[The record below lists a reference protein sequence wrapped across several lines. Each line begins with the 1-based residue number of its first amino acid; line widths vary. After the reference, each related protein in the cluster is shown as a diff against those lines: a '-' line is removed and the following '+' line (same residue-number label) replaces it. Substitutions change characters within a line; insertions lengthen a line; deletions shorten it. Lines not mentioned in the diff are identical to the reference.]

1 MRTISYKVSYEKMI
15 SRLPAMFAYLDIDE
29 QGTCEIVKAT
39 NGKQGDYGRII
50 ANVYYDK
57 NIVDKDK
64 NKEKPFEYECK
75 DGTKLKITNGEKTYR
90 TLIETYYKAIKD
102 KEWERNEDGTYD
114 NPFLAFME
122 KGIGLKYVGLS
133 EENSNNTEC
142 GVTTIKKYPL
152 APDYIYLGE
161 AKTLY
166 NKMIK
171 MKKQLIFWEEHTK
184 LCAEDKKYYQ
194 RLKEEFKMRNGDNL
208 INKLAELIE
217 EAEVVATE
225 YLEYTLKPDP
235 SDHNK
240 LIETNLTLDF
250 NVNLVNTIKDL
261 GLVTPYIED
270 WVAGKRYYEEDVVYH
285 IDGNGYGMTWYCK
298 PSEDKKD
305 EFGRPYTEGFYEENT
320 ELIFFDDGSTITIGG
335 EKIETPKNWIPQTLN
350 WVKRNECFICK
361 KCGEVYEDN
370 GTCKCGNEK
379 LTKFY
384 KYYEYVDEQEGTK
397 VIEGT
402 CNSHLTSLRRFTTY
416 LNRNDEVETP
426 DNYTDWLWYY
436 RKGMVMNR
444 EEKYDEMGNLAVMY
458 GKESGYADGIEAI
471 INKGDS
477 IGDNIIM
484 EGDYAVNLAAW
495 GDVITDITAKNNE
508 EYGYGTI
515 TFTYWLG
522 VHLKAKKDDRSEGD
536 KKTYVVKTPFV
547 GIFDE
552 NYKIQ
557 FSRGDIITQEEYDK
571 IKDAS
576 EYCEAVKWY
585 SQDDDGNYKYYFK
598 DFEAD
603 TTSPYGANHGVKYT
617 ETYIYYK
624 GNTSYEV
631 ITRFINGPKY
641 EIGDTVKGRDVVSRY
656 KTTEYLK
663 DYDGDYEEIEEEG
676 EKKYI
681 PKEYE
686 VIKPFIN
693 GEYYEEGDII
703 PYNRYQN
710 LYVLEYDKDETI
722 TTEMFG
728 QLSKENKPLC
738 NGTTVSEDFTDD
750 NKKKCKPVEETIWS
764 LVAKDKFKEYIEGK
778 FDREYKP
785 DDMTEEDTDAPYYY
799 RLYEKMEF
807 YTGDNIY
814 SYNIRIGN
822 RINKVPFL
830 RTNFTTTVDITH
842 VDIEERP
849 LIRYDYYNGVN
860 FQPSVNEDVYI
871 ERGVTQAFEKHIK
884 FSEIKT
890 FEDLENYANGG
901 FFVISKENIDLG

>member
-39 NGKQGDYGRII
+39 NGKQGDYGMII
-50 ANVYYDK
+50 ANINYDK
-57 NIVDKDK
+57 GDFI
-64 NKEKPFEYECK
+64 YECK
-75 DGTKLKITNGEKTYR
+75 DGTQLKITNGEKTYR
-90 TLIETYYKAIKD
+90 TLIETYYKAIRDKD
-102 KEWERNEDGTYD
+102 WERNEDGTYVE
-114 NPFLAFME
+114 PFLAFME

-133 EENSNNTEC
+133 EEDSGNEEC
-142 GVTTIKKYPL
+142 GVPILDKFPL

-166 NKMIK
+166 NKMVQ

-184 LCAEDKKYYQ
+184 ACTEDKKFYQ
-194 RLKEEFKMRNGDNL
+194 RIKEEFEMRNGDKL
-208 INKLAELIE
+208 INKLGELIE
-217 EAEVVATE
+217 EAEDVATE
-225 YLEYTLKPDP
+225 YLGYA
-235 SDHNK
+235 SN
-240 LIETNLTLDF
+240 TNLTLDF

-261 GLVTPYIED
+261 GLVTPYIEE

-298 PSEDKKD
+298 PSEDAKKD
-305 EFGRPYTEGFYEENT
+305 GFGRPYTEGFYEENT
-320 ELIFFDDGSTITIGG
+320 ELIFFDDGSTITIG
-335 EKIETPKNWIPQTLN
+335 EENIETPKNWIPQTLN
-350 WVKRNECFICK
+350 WVDR
-361 KCGEVYEDN
+361 Y
-370 GTCKCGNEK
+370 
-379 LTKFY
+379 
-384 KYYEYVDEQEGTK
+384 EQEGTK

-458 GKESGYADGIEAI
+458 GKEEGYADGVEAI
-471 INKGDS
+471 VGGDKPTNIEFDTDNKT
-477 IGDNIIM
+477 
-484 EGDYAVNLAAW
+484 VLNLAAW
-495 GDVITDITAKNNE
+495 GDVITDIEAINDRE
-508 EYGYGTI
+508 DGGTI

-522 VHLKAKKDDRSEGD
+522 VHLKAKIDDRSESD
-536 KKTYVVKTPFV
+536 KKTYVANSPCV
-547 GIFDE
+547 GKFAN

-557 FSRGDIITQEEYDK
+557 FSRGDIITQEEYDR
-571 IKDAS
+571 IENAS
-576 EYCEAVKWY
+576 KYCDEMKWY

-631 ITRFINGPKY
+631 ITRFIDGPKY
-641 EIGDTVKGRDVVSRY
+641 RIGDTVYGYIVVSRY
-656 KTTEYLK
+656 KTAEYLK
-663 DYDGDYEEIEEEG
+663 DYHGDYEDIEENG
-676 EKKYI
+676 VIKSVPI
-681 PKEYE
+681 EYE

-703 PYNRYQN
+703 PYSIYQS

-722 TTEMFG
+722 TSEMFD

-738 NGTTVSEDFTDD
+738 DGTTVSEKFTDD

-764 LVAKDKFKEYIEGK
+764 LVEKGKFDEYVKGY

-830 RTNFTTTVDITH
+830 RTNFSTTVDITH

-849 LIRYDYYNGVN
+849 LIRYDYYNGVS
-860 FQPSVNEDVYI
+860 FQPSVNEDVYV

-901 FFVISKENIDLG
+901 FFVISKEDIDLG

>member
-29 QGTCEIVKAT
+29 QGTCKIVKAT

-50 ANVYYDK
+50 ANVFYDK
-57 NIVDKDK
+57 GN
-64 NKEKPFEYECK
+64 FSHECK
-75 DGTKLKITNGEKTYR
+75 DGTKLNISKGEKTYR

-102 KEWERNEDGTYD
+102 KEWEREDGIYKD
-114 NPFLAFME
+114 PFLAFME

-133 EENSNNTEC
+133 EEDSSNIEC
-142 GVTTIKKYPL
+142 GVPTLKKFPL

-194 RLKEEFKMRNGDNL
+194 RLKEEFEMRNGDKL
-208 INKLAELIE
+208 INKLAELIK
-217 EAEVVATE
+217 EAEEVATE
-225 YLEYTLKPDP
+225 YLGYA
-235 SDHNK
+235 SN
-240 LIETNLTLDF
+240 TNLTLDF

-261 GLVTPYIED
+261 GLVTPYIEE

-298 PSEDKKD
+298 PSEDAKKD

-335 EKIETPKNWIPQTLN
+335 EDIVTPKNWIPQTLN
-350 WVKRNECFICK
+350 WVNR
-361 KCGEVYEDN
+361 
-370 GTCKCGNEK
+370 
-379 LTKFY
+379 
-384 KYYEYVDEQEGTK
+384 DEQEGTEV

-471 INKGDS
+471 INEGDS

-484 EGDYAVNLAAW
+484 EGDYAVNLATW
-495 GDVITDITAKNNE
+495 GDVITNITAVNGENGE
-508 EYGYGTI
+508 GII
-515 TFTYWLG
+515 TFEYWIG
-522 VHLKAKKDDRSEGD
+522 AHLKAKKDDRSEGD
-536 KKTYVVKTPFV
+536 KKTYVVNSPCV
-547 GIFDE
+547 GIFDN

-557 FSRGDIITQEEYDK
+557 FSRGDIITQEEFDRIINAK
-571 IKDAS
+571 
-576 EYCEAVKWY
+576 EYCDEAKWY

-603 TTSPYGANHGVKYT
+603 TTSPYGVNHGVKYT

-631 ITRFINGPKY
+631 ITRFIDGPKY
-641 EIGDTVKGRDVVSRY
+641 EIGNTVKGYDVVSRY

-663 DYDGDYEEIEEEG
+663 DYDGDFEEIEEEG

-764 LVAKDKFKEYIEGK
+764 LVAKDKFDAYIEGK

-830 RTNFTTTVDITH
+830 RTNFTTTVDIKH

>member
-15 SRLPAMFAYLDIDE
+15 SRLPAMFAYLEIDE

-50 ANVYYDK
+50 ANVFL
-57 NIVDKDK
+57 KDEWVVK
-64 NKEKPFEYECK
+64 DDYVFIHDCK
-75 DGTKLKITNGEKTYR
+75 DGTKLRIRKGEKTYR
-90 TLIETYYKAIKD
+90 TLIETYYKAIRD
-102 KEWERNEDGTYD
+102 KEWEREDGIYKE
-114 NPFLAFME
+114 PFLAFME
-122 KGIGLKYVGLS
+122 RGIGLKYVGLS
-133 EENSNNTEC
+133 KEDSNNTEC
-142 GVTTIKKYPL
+142 GTPTIKKFPL

-194 RLKEEFKMRNGDNL
+194 RLKEEFEMRNGENL
-208 INKLAELIE
+208 IIKLAELIE

-225 YLEYTLKPDP
+225 YLGYTLKPDP
-235 SDHNK
+235 SDNNK

-261 GLVTPYIED
+261 GLVTPYIEE

-285 IDGNGYGMTWYCK
+285 IDRNGYGMTWYCK
-298 PSEDKKD
+298 PSKDAKKD
-305 EFGRPYTEGFYEENT
+305 EFERPYTEGFYEENT

-335 EKIETPKNWIPQTLN
+335 ENIKTPKNWIPQTLN
-350 WVKRNECFICK
+350 WVDRN
-361 KCGEVYEDN
+361 
-370 GTCKCGNEK
+370 
-379 LTKFY
+379 
-384 KYYEYVDEQEGTK
+384 EQEGTK
-397 VIEGT
+397 VVIEGT

-458 GKESGYADGIEAI
+458 DNGVEAI
-471 INKGDS
+471 VG
-477 IGDNIIM
+477 GDNPTNIKTDPNDDKTVI
-484 EGDYAVNLAAW
+484 NLAAW
-495 GDVITDITAKNNE
+495 GDVITDITADNHE

-536 KKTYVVKTPFV
+536 KKTYVVNSPCV
-547 GIFDE
+547 GIFDN

-557 FSRGDIITQEEYDK
+557 FSRGDIITQEEFDRIINAK
-571 IKDAS
+571 
-576 EYCEAVKWY
+576 EYCDEVKWY

-603 TTSPYGANHGVKYT
+603 TTSPYGVNHGVKYT

-631 ITRFINGPKY
+631 ITRFIDGPKY
-641 EIGDTVKGRDVVSRY
+641 RIGDTVYGYIVVSRY

-722 TTEMFG
+722 TTEMFD

-764 LVAKDKFKEYIEGK
+764 LVAKDKFKDYIEGK

>member
-29 QGTCEIVKAT
+29 QGTCKIVKAT

-50 ANVYYDK
+50 ANVYF
-57 NIVDKDK
+57 KDDFK
-64 NKEKPFEYECK
+64 DGEWVFEHDCK
-75 DGTKLKITNGEKTYR
+75 DGTKLRIRKGEKTYR

-102 KEWERNEDGTYD
+102 KEWARKENGEYED
-114 NPFLAFME
+114 PFLAFME
-122 KGIGLKYVGLS
+122 RGIGLKYVGLS
-133 EENSNNTEC
+133 EEVSENGEC
-142 GVTTIKKYPL
+142 GVTTIKKFPL

-194 RLKEEFKMRNGDNL
+194 RLKEEFEMRNGENL
-208 INKLAELIE
+208 IIKLAELIK
-217 EAEVVATE
+217 EAEEVATE

-235 SDHNK
+235 SGHNK

-261 GLVTPYIED
+261 GLVTPYIEE
-270 WVAGKRYYEEDVVYH
+270 WVAGKRYYKEDVVYH

-298 PSEDKKD
+298 PSGDAKKD

-335 EKIETPKNWIPQTLN
+335 ENIKTPKNWIPQTLN
-350 WVKRNECFICK
+350 WVDR
-361 KCGEVYEDN
+361 
-370 GTCKCGNEK
+370 
-379 LTKFY
+379 
-384 KYYEYVDEQEGTK
+384 DEQEGTEV

-458 GKESGYADGIEAI
+458 DNGVEAI
-471 INKGDS
+471 VG
-477 IGDNIIM
+477 GDNPTNIKTDPNDKKI
-484 EGDYAVNLAAW
+484 VINLAAW
-495 GDVITDITAKNNE
+495 GDVITDITADNDE
-508 EYGYGTI
+508 ESGYGTI

-522 VHLKAKKDDRSEGD
+522 VHLKAEIDDRSEGD
-536 KKTYVVKTPFV
+536 KKTYVVKSPCV
-547 GIFDE
+547 GIFDN

-598 DFEAD
+598 NFEAD

-624 GNTSYEV
+624 GNPSYEV
-631 ITRFINGPKY
+631 ITRFIDGPKY
-641 EIGDTVKGRDVVSRY
+641 EIGDTVKGKDVVSRY

-663 DYDGDYEEIEEEG
+663 DYDGDYEDINENGVI
-676 EKKYI
+676 KSV

-703 PYNRYQN
+703 PYNRYRN

-722 TTEMFG
+722 TTEMFD

-764 LVAKDKFKEYIEGK
+764 LKNSGKFDKYIEGK

-799 RLYEKMEF
+799 RLYDKMEF

-849 LIRYDYYNGVN
+849 LIRYDYYNGVS

>member
-29 QGTCEIVKAT
+29 QGTCKIVKAT

-50 ANVYYDK
+50 ANVYYNK
-57 NIVDKDK
+57 NIVDKD
-64 NKEKPFEYECK
+64 KEKPFEYECK

-102 KEWERNEDGTYD
+102 KEWERKADGTYKV
-114 NPFLAFME
+114 PFLAFME
-122 KGIGLKYVGLS
+122 RGIGLKYVGLS
-133 EENSNNTEC
+133 EEDSNNTEC
-142 GVTTIKKYPL
+142 GVTTIKKFPL

-194 RLKEEFKMRNGDNL
+194 RLKEEFEMRNGDNL

-235 SDHNK
+235 SDNKK

-261 GLVTPYIED
+261 GLVTPYIEE

-298 PSEDKKD
+298 PSEGAKKD

-320 ELIFFDDGSTITIGG
+320 ELIFFDDGSRITIGG
-335 EKIETPKNWIPQTLN
+335 ENIYTPKNWIPQTLN
-350 WVKRNECFICK
+350 WVNR
-361 KCGEVYEDN
+361 
-370 GTCKCGNEK
+370 
-379 LTKFY
+379 
-384 KYYEYVDEQEGTK
+384 DEQEGTEV

-484 EGDYAVNLAAW
+484 EGDYAVNLATW
-495 GDVITDITAKNNE
+495 GDVITNITAVNGENGE
-508 EYGYGTI
+508 GII
-515 TFTYWLG
+515 TFEYWIG
-522 VHLKAKKDDRSEGD
+522 AHLKAKKDDRSEGD
-536 KKTYVVKTPFV
+536 KKTYVVNSPCV
-547 GIFDE
+547 GIFDN

-557 FSRGDIITQEEYDK
+557 FSRGDIITQEEFDRIINAK
-571 IKDAS
+571 
-576 EYCEAVKWY
+576 EYCDKAKWY

-603 TTSPYGANHGVKYT
+603 TTSPYGVNHGVKYT

-631 ITRFINGPKY
+631 ITRFIDGPKY
-641 EIGDTVKGRDVVSRY
+641 EIGNTVKGYDVVSRY

-663 DYDGDYEEIEEEG
+663 DYDGDFEEIEEEG

-764 LVAKDKFKEYIEGK
+764 LVAKDKFDAYIEGK

-830 RTNFTTTVDITH
+830 RTNFTTTVDIKH

>member
-50 ANVYYDK
+50 ANVFL
-57 NIVDKDK
+57 KDEWVVK
-64 NKEKPFEYECK
+64 DDYVFIHDCK
-75 DGTKLKITNGEKTYR
+75 DGTKLRIRKGEKTYR

-102 KEWERNEDGTYD
+102 KEWARKENGEYED
-114 NPFLAFME
+114 PFLAFME
-122 KGIGLKYVGLS
+122 RGIGLKYVGLS
-133 EENSNNTEC
+133 EEVSENGEC
-142 GVTTIKKYPL
+142 GVTTIKKFPL

-166 NKMIK
+166 NKMVQ
-171 MKKQLIFWEEHTK
+171 MKKQLIFWEKHTK

-194 RLKEEFKMRNGDNL
+194 RLKEEFEMRNG
-208 INKLAELIE
+208 NKLIDELPKLIE

-235 SDHNK
+235 SDNNK

-261 GLVTPYIED
+261 GLVTPYIEE

-298 PSEDKKD
+298 PSEDAKKD

-335 EKIETPKNWIPQTLN
+335 ENIETPKNWIPQTLN
-350 WVKRNECFICK
+350 WVDR
-361 KCGEVYEDN
+361 Y
-370 GTCKCGNEK
+370 
-379 LTKFY
+379 
-384 KYYEYVDEQEGTK
+384 EQEGTK

-458 GKESGYADGIEAI
+458 DNGVEAI
-471 INKGDS
+471 VG
-477 IGDNIIM
+477 GDNPTNIKF
-484 EGDYAVNLAAW
+484 DKDKKTVLNLAAW
-495 GDVITDITAKNNE
+495 GDVITNIEANNGE
-508 EYGYGTI
+508 DGYGTI

-522 VHLKAKKDDRSEGD
+522 VHLKAEIDDRSEGD
-536 KKTYVVKTPFV
+536 KKTYVVKSPCV
-547 GIFDE
+547 GIFDN

-598 DFEAD
+598 NFEAD
-603 TTSPYGANHGVKYT
+603 TTSPYGVNHGVKYT

-631 ITRFINGPKY
+631 ITRFIDGPKY
-641 EIGDTVKGRDVVSRY
+641 RIGDIVYGYIVVSRY

-703 PYNRYQN
+703 PYNRYRN

-722 TTEMFG
+722 TTEMFA

-764 LVAKDKFKEYIEGK
+764 LVEKDKFKEYVEGK

-807 YTGDNIY
+807 YTGNNIY

-849 LIRYDYYNGVN
+849 LIRYDYYNGVS

>member
-29 QGTCEIVKAT
+29 QGTCKIVKAT

-50 ANVYYDK
+50 ANVYYAK
-57 NIVDKDK
+57 NKVDKD
-64 NKEKPFEYECK
+64 NKEKPFEYDCK

-90 TLIETYYKAIKD
+90 SLIETYYKAIKD
-102 KEWERNEDGTYD
+102 KEWEREDGIYKE
-114 NPFLAFME
+114 PFLAFME
-122 KGIGLKYVGLS
+122 RGIGLKYVGLS
-133 EENSNNTEC
+133 EEVSENGEC
-142 GVTTIKKYPL
+142 GVPTLKKFPL

-194 RLKEEFKMRNGDNL
+194 RLKEEFEMRNGKNL
-208 INKLAELIE
+208 IIKLAELIK

-225 YLEYTLKPDP
+225 YLGYTSYINDLGERK
-235 SDHNK
+235 N
-240 LIETNLTLDF
+240 TNLTLDF

-261 GLVTPYIED
+261 GLVTPYIEE

-298 PSEDKKD
+298 PIADAKDAKKD

-335 EKIETPKNWIPQTLN
+335 EDIKTPKNWIPQTLN
-350 WVKRNECFICK
+350 WVDRNECFICK

-370 GTCKCGNEK
+370 GTCKCGNEE
-379 LTKFY
+379 LIKFY
-384 KYYEYVDEQEGTK
+384 KYYKYVDEQEGTK

-436 RKGMVMNR
+436 RKGLVMNR

-458 GKESGYADGIEAI
+458 DNGVEAI
-471 INKGDS
+471 VV
-477 IGDNIIM
+477 GDNHTNIKTDPNDDKTVI
-484 EGDYAVNLAAW
+484 NLAAW
-495 GDVITDITAKNNE
+495 GDVITDITAENNE

-522 VHLKAKKDDRSEGD
+522 VHLKAKKDDRSEGM
-536 KKTYVVKTPFV
+536 
-547 GIFDE
+547 
-552 NYKIQ
+552 
-557 FSRGDIITQEEYDK
+557 
-571 IKDAS
+571 
-576 EYCEAVKWY
+576 KWY

-598 DFEAD
+598 GYEPDVDIYDEDGALIQKASD
-603 TTSPYGANHGVKYT
+603 YGKNQGVKYV
-617 ETYIYYK
+617 EKYIYYM
-624 GNTSYEV
+624 GDIDMEV
-631 ITRFINGPKY
+631 LRDFYAFRKEYKINDELSETEYSTLMDSNKPKCKQMAREVSGSIY
-641 EIGDTVKGRDVVSRY
+641 YLVIEDFDEYDHYVKGQIIKWS
-656 KTTEYLK
+656 TYLTFVGK
-663 DYDGDYEEIEEEG
+663 
-676 EKKYI
+676 
-681 PKEYE
+681 
-686 VIKPFIN
+686 
-693 GEYYEEGDII
+693 
-703 PYNRYQN
+703 R
-710 LYVLEYDKDETI
+710 EYDTYTPDPEA
-722 TTEMFG
+722 
-728 QLSKENKPLC
+728 
-738 NGTTVSEDFTDD
+738 
-750 NKKKCKPVEETIWS
+750 NKKKCKCVEETIWT
-764 LVAKDKFKEYIEGK
+764 LKERGKDKLGRYIFENYITGK
-778 FDREYKP
+778 YDKDYKP
-785 DDMTEEDTDAPYYY
+785 DENEIKEEDTDAPYYY
-799 RLYEKMEF
+799 RLYDKMEF

-830 RTNFTTTVDITH
+830 RTNFTTTVDIKH

-849 LIRYDYYNGVN
+849 LIRYDYYNGVS

>member
-29 QGTCEIVKAT
+29 QGTCKIVKAI

-50 ANVYYDK
+50 ANVFL
-57 NIVDKDK
+57 KDEWVVK
-64 NKEKPFEYECK
+64 DDYVFIHECK
-75 DGTKLKITNGEKTYR
+75 DGTNLKIRKGEKTYR

-102 KEWERNEDGTYD
+102 KEWERNTDGTYKE
-114 NPFLAFME
+114 PFLAFME
-122 KGIGLKYVGLS
+122 RGIGLKYVGLS
-133 EENSNNTEC
+133 EEVSENGEC
-142 GVTTIKKYPL
+142 GVTTIKKFPL

-171 MKKQLIFWEEHTK
+171 MKKQVLFWEEHTK

-194 RLKEEFKMRNGDNL
+194 RLKEEFEMRNGDNL
-208 INKLAELIE
+208 ITKLAELIE

-235 SDHNK
+235 SDNNK

-261 GLVTPYIED
+261 GLVTPYIEE

-298 PSEDKKD
+298 PSEEDKKD

-320 ELIFFDDGSTITIGG
+320 ELIFFDNGSTIRIGG
-335 EKIETPKNWIPQTLN
+335 EGIETPKNWIPQTLN
-350 WVKRNECFICK
+350 WVNR
-361 KCGEVYEDN
+361 
-370 GTCKCGNEK
+370 
-379 LTKFY
+379 
-384 KYYEYVDEQEGTK
+384 DEQEGTEV

-436 RKGMVMNR
+436 RKGLVMNR

-458 GKESGYADGIEAI
+458 DNGVEAI
-471 INKGDS
+471 VG
-477 IGDNIIM
+477 GDNPTNVKL
-484 EGDYAVNLAAW
+484 DNKTVLNLAAW
-495 GDVITDITAKNNE
+495 GDVITDITAENNE

-522 VHLKAKKDDRSEGD
+522 VHLKAEIDDRSEGN
-536 KKTYVVKTPFV
+536 KKTYVVKSPCV
-547 GIFDE
+547 GIFDN

-598 DFEAD
+598 NFEAD

-641 EIGDTVKGRDVVSRY
+641 EIGDTVKGYDVVSRY

-722 TTEMFG
+722 TSEMFD

-764 LVAKDKFKEYIEGK
+764 LVAKDKFDAYIEGK

>member
-29 QGTCEIVKAT
+29 QGTCKIVKAT

-50 ANVYYDK
+50 ANVFYNK
-57 NIVDKDK
+57 NIVYKGE
-64 NKEKPFEYECK
+64 EKPFEHECK
-75 DGTKLKITNGEKTYR
+75 DGTQLKISNGEKTYR
-90 TLIETYYKAIKD
+90 TLIETYYKAIRD
-102 KEWERNEDGTYD
+102 KEWERNEDGTYVE
-114 NPFLAFME
+114 PFLAFME

-133 EENSNNTEC
+133 EEDSGNEEC
-142 GVTTIKKYPL
+142 GVPILDKFPL

-166 NKMIK
+166 NKMVQ

-194 RLKEEFKMRNGDNL
+194 RLKEEFEMRNGDKL
-208 INKLAELIE
+208 INKLGELIE
-217 EAEVVATE
+217 EAEDVATE
-225 YLEYTLKPDP
+225 YLGYTSYINDLGERK
-235 SDHNK
+235 N
-240 LIETNLTLDF
+240 TNLTLDF

-261 GLVTPYIED
+261 GLVTPYIEE

-298 PSEDKKD
+298 PSEEDAKKD

-335 EKIETPKNWIPQTLN
+335 EEIETPTNWIPQSLN
-350 WVKRNECFICK
+350 WVKRNERFICK
-361 KCGEVYEDN
+361 KCGRVYEEKKPDA
-370 GTCKCGNEK
+370 CKCGN
-379 LTKFY
+379 TDSDYFSNY
-384 KYYEYVDEQEGTK
+384 KYVGKQEGTK

-402 CNSHLTSLRRFTTY
+402 CNSHLTSLRRFATY

-471 INKGDS
+471 INEGDS

-484 EGDYAVNLAAW
+484 EGDYAVNLATW
-495 GDVITDITAKNNE
+495 GDVITNITAVNGENGE
-508 EYGYGTI
+508 GII
-515 TFTYWLG
+515 TFEYWIG
-522 VHLKAKKDDRSEGD
+522 AHLKAKKDDRSEGD
-536 KKTYVVKTPFV
+536 KKTYVANSPCV
-547 GIFDE
+547 GIFDN

-557 FSRGDIITQEEYDK
+557 FSRGDIITQEEYNK
-571 IKDAS
+571 IENAS
-576 EYCEAVKWY
+576 ECCSEMKWY

-598 DFEAD
+598 GYEPDVDIYDEDGKTLIQEA
-603 TTSPYGANHGVKYT
+603 SVYGKNQGVKYV
-617 ETYIYYK
+617 EKYIYYM
-624 GNTSYEV
+624 GDIDMEV
-631 ITRFINGPKY
+631 LRDFYAFRKEYKVNDELSETEYSTLMDSNKPKCKQMAREVSGSIY
-641 EIGDTVKGRDVVSRY
+641 YLVIEDFDEYDHYVKGQIIKWS
-656 KTTEYLK
+656 TYLTFVGK
-663 DYDGDYEEIEEEG
+663 
-676 EKKYI
+676 
-681 PKEYE
+681 
-686 VIKPFIN
+686 
-693 GEYYEEGDII
+693 
-703 PYNRYQN
+703 R
-710 LYVLEYDKDETI
+710 EYDTYTPDPEA
-722 TTEMFG
+722 
-728 QLSKENKPLC
+728 
-738 NGTTVSEDFTDD
+738 
-750 NKKKCKPVEETIWS
+750 NKKKCKCVEETIWT
-764 LVAKDKFKEYIEGK
+764 LKERGKDKLGRDIFENYITGK
-778 FDREYKP
+778 YDKDYKP
-785 DDMTEEDTDAPYYY
+785 DENEIKEEDTDAPYYY

-830 RTNFTTTVDITH
+830 RTNFATTVDITH

-849 LIRYDYYNGVN
+849 LIRYDYYNGVS
-860 FQPSVNEDVYI
+860 FQPSVNEDVYV

-890 FEDLENYANGG
+890 FDDLENYANGG
-901 FFVISKENIDLG
+901 FFVISKEDIDLG

>member
-39 NGKQGDYGRII
+39 NGKQGDYGMII
-50 ANVYYDK
+50 ANVFYDK
-57 NIVDKDK
+57 GD
-64 NKEKPFEYECK
+64 FSHECK
-75 DGTKLKITNGEKTYR
+75 DGTQLNISNGEKTYR
-90 TLIETYYKAIKD
+90 TLIETYYKAIRD
-102 KEWERNEDGTYD
+102 KEWDRNEDGTYVE
-114 NPFLAFME
+114 PFLAFME

-133 EENSNNTEC
+133 EEDSGNEEC
-142 GVTTIKKYPL
+142 GVPILDKFPL

-166 NKMIK
+166 NKMVQ

-184 LCAEDKKYYQ
+184 ACAEDKKYYQ
-194 RLKEEFKMRNGDNL
+194 RLKEEFEMRNGDKL
-208 INKLAELIE
+208 INKLGELIE
-217 EAEVVATE
+217 EAEDVATE
-225 YLEYTLKPDP
+225 YLGYTSYINDLGERK
-235 SDHNK
+235 N
-240 LIETNLTLDF
+240 TNLTLDF

-261 GLVTPYIED
+261 GLVTPYIEE

-298 PSEDKKD
+298 PSEKAKKD

-335 EKIETPKNWIPQTLN
+335 EDIETPKNWIPQTLN
-350 WVKRNECFICK
+350 WVNRNERFICK
-361 KCGEVYEDN
+361 KCGRVYEEKKPDA
-370 GTCKCGNEK
+370 CKCGN
-379 LTKFY
+379 TDSDYFSNH
-384 KYYEYVDEQEGTK
+384 KYVGKQEGTK

-436 RKGMVMNR
+436 RKGLVMNR

-458 GKESGYADGIEAI
+458 GNGVEAI
-471 INKGDS
+471 VG
-477 IGDNIIM
+477 GDNPTNIKTDPNDDKTVI
-484 EGDYAVNLAAW
+484 NLAAW
-495 GDVITDITAKNNE
+495 GDVITDIKAVNDRE
-508 EYGYGTI
+508 DGGTI

-536 KKTYVVKTPFV
+536 KKTYVVKSPFV
-547 GIFDE
+547 GNFDK

-557 FSRGDIITQEEYDK
+557 FSRGDIITQEEYEK
-571 IKDAS
+571 IKNDA
-576 EYCEAVKWY
+576 EKYCEAVKWY

-603 TTSPYGANHGVKYT
+603 TTSPYGVNHGVKYT

-722 TTEMFG
+722 TTEMLG

-764 LVAKDKFKEYIEGK
+764 LRDSGKDKFEAYINGE

-785 DDMTEEDTDAPYYY
+785 DGITEEDADAPYYY
-799 RLYEKMEF
+799 RLYDKMEF

-849 LIRYDYYNGVN
+849 LIRYDYYNGVS

>member
-29 QGTCEIVKAT
+29 QGTCKIVKAT

-50 ANVYYDK
+50 ANVYYNK
-57 NIVDKDK
+57 NIVDKD
-64 NKEKPFEYECK
+64 KEKPFEYECK

-102 KEWERNEDGTYD
+102 KEWERKADGTYKV
-114 NPFLAFME
+114 PFLAFME
-122 KGIGLKYVGLS
+122 RGIGLKYVGLS
-133 EENSNNTEC
+133 EEVSENGEC
-142 GVTTIKKYPL
+142 GVPTLKKFPL

-194 RLKEEFKMRNGDNL
+194 RLKEEFKMRNGD
-208 INKLAELIE
+208 KLIE
-217 EAEVVATE
+217 KLTEMIKEAEVVATE
-225 YLEYTLKPDP
+225 YLGYTLKPDP
-235 SDHNK
+235 SDPNK

-261 GLVTPYIED
+261 GLVTPYIEE

-298 PSEDKKD
+298 PSEDAKKD

-335 EKIETPKNWIPQTLN
+335 EDIVTPKNWIPQTLN
-350 WVKRNECFICK
+350 WVNR
-361 KCGEVYEDN
+361 
-370 GTCKCGNEK
+370 
-379 LTKFY
+379 
-384 KYYEYVDEQEGTK
+384 DEQEGTEV

-436 RKGMVMNR
+436 RKGLVMNR

-458 GKESGYADGIEAI
+458 DNGVEAI
-471 INKGDS
+471 VG
-477 IGDNIIM
+477 GDNPTNIKF
-484 EGDYAVNLAAW
+484 DTDNKTVLNLAAW
-495 GDVITDITAKNNE
+495 GDVITDIKAVNDRE
-508 EYGYGTI
+508 DGGTI

-522 VHLKAKKDDRSEGD
+522 VHLKAEIDDCSEGD
-536 KKTYVVKTPFV
+536 KKTYVVKSPCV
-547 GIFDE
+547 GIFDN

-557 FSRGDIITQEEYDK
+557 FSRGDIIAQEEYDK

-576 EYCEAVKWY
+576 EYCEVVKWY

-598 DFEAD
+598 NFEAD
-603 TTSPYGANHGVKYT
+603 TTSPYGVNHGVKYT

-722 TTEMFG
+722 TTEMFA

-738 NGTTVSEDFTDD
+738 DGTTVSEKFKDD

-764 LVAKDKFKEYIEGK
+764 LVAKDKFKDYIEGK

-785 DDMTEEDTDAPYYY
+785 VDMTEEDTDAPYYY

-849 LIRYDYYNGVN
+849 LIRYDYYNGVS

>member
-39 NGKQGDYGRII
+39 NGKQGDYGMII
-50 ANVYYDK
+50 ANINYDK
-57 NIVDKDK
+57 GDFI
-64 NKEKPFEYECK
+64 YECK
-75 DGTKLKITNGEKTYR
+75 DGTQLKITNGEKTYR
-90 TLIETYYKAIKD
+90 TLIETYYKAIRDKD
-102 KEWERNEDGTYD
+102 WERNEDGTYVE
-114 NPFLAFME
+114 PFLAFME

-133 EENSNNTEC
+133 EEDSGNEEC
-142 GVTTIKKYPL
+142 GVPILDKFPL

-166 NKMIK
+166 NKMVQ

-184 LCAEDKKYYQ
+184 ACTEDKKFYQ
-194 RLKEEFKMRNGDNL
+194 RIKEEFEMRNGDKL
-208 INKLAELIE
+208 INKLGELIE
-217 EAEVVATE
+217 EAEDVATE
-225 YLEYTLKPDP
+225 YLGYA
-235 SDHNK
+235 SN
-240 LIETNLTLDF
+240 TNLTLDF

-261 GLVTPYIED
+261 GLVTPYIEE

-298 PSEDKKD
+298 PSEDAKKD
-305 EFGRPYTEGFYEENT
+305 GFGRPYTEGFYEENT
-320 ELIFFDDGSTITIGG
+320 ELIFFDDGSTITIG
-335 EKIETPKNWIPQTLN
+335 EENIETPKNWIPQTLN
-350 WVKRNECFICK
+350 WVDR
-361 KCGEVYEDN
+361 Y
-370 GTCKCGNEK
+370 
-379 LTKFY
+379 
-384 KYYEYVDEQEGTK
+384 EQEGTK

-458 GKESGYADGIEAI
+458 GKEEGYADGVEAI
-471 INKGDS
+471 VGGDKPTNIEFDTDNKT
-477 IGDNIIM
+477 
-484 EGDYAVNLAAW
+484 VLNLAAW
-495 GDVITDITAKNNE
+495 GDVITDIEAINDRE
-508 EYGYGTI
+508 DGGTI

-522 VHLKAKKDDRSEGD
+522 VHLKAKIDDRSESD
-536 KKTYVVKTPFV
+536 KKTYVANSPCV
-547 GIFDE
+547 GKFAN

-557 FSRGDIITQEEYDK
+557 FSRGDIITQEEYDR
-571 IKDAS
+571 IENAS
-576 EYCEAVKWY
+576 KYCDEMKWY

-631 ITRFINGPKY
+631 ITRFIDGPKY
-641 EIGDTVKGRDVVSRY
+641 RIGDTVYGYIVVSRY
-656 KTTEYLK
+656 KTAEYLK
-663 DYDGDYEEIEEEG
+663 DYHGDYEDIEENG
-676 EKKYI
+676 VIKSVPI
-681 PKEYE
+681 EYE

-703 PYNRYQN
+703 PYSIYQS

-722 TTEMFG
+722 TSEMFD

-738 NGTTVSEDFTDD
+738 DGTTVSEKFTDD

-764 LVAKDKFKEYIEGK
+764 LVEKGKFDEYVKGY

-830 RTNFTTTVDITH
+830 RTNFSTTVDITH

-849 LIRYDYYNGVN
+849 LIRYDYYNGVS
-860 FQPSVNEDVYI
+860 FQPSVNEDVYV

>member
-29 QGTCEIVKAT
+29 QGTCKIVKAT

-50 ANVYYDK
+50 ANVYF
-57 NIVDKDK
+57 KDDFK
-64 NKEKPFEYECK
+64 DGEWVFEHDCK
-75 DGTKLKITNGEKTYR
+75 DGTKLRIRKGEKTYR

-102 KEWERNEDGTYD
+102 KEWARKENGEYED
-114 NPFLAFME
+114 PFLAFME
-122 KGIGLKYVGLS
+122 RGIGLKYVGLS
-133 EENSNNTEC
+133 EEVSENGEC
-142 GVTTIKKYPL
+142 GVTTIKKFPL

-194 RLKEEFKMRNGDNL
+194 RLKEEFEMRNGDNL

-235 SDHNK
+235 SDNNK

-261 GLVTPYIED
+261 GLVTPYIEE
-270 WVAGKRYYEEDVVYH
+270 WVAGKRYYKEDVVYH

-298 PSEDKKD
+298 PNADAKDAKKD

-335 EKIETPKNWIPQTLN
+335 ENIETPKNWIPQTLN
-350 WVKRNECFICK
+350 WVNRN
-361 KCGEVYEDN
+361 
-370 GTCKCGNEK
+370 
-379 LTKFY
+379 
-384 KYYEYVDEQEGTK
+384 EQEGTEV

-471 INKGDS
+471 INEGDS

-484 EGDYAVNLAAW
+484 EGDYAVNLATW
-495 GDVITDITAKNNE
+495 GDVITNITAVNGENGE
-508 EYGYGTI
+508 GII
-515 TFTYWLG
+515 TFEYWIG
-522 VHLKAKKDDRSEGD
+522 AHLKAKKDDRSEGD
-536 KKTYVVKTPFV
+536 KKTYVVNSPCV
-547 GIFDE
+547 GIFDN

-557 FSRGDIITQEEYDK
+557 FSRGDIITQEEFDRIINAK
-571 IKDAS
+571 
-576 EYCEAVKWY
+576 EYCDEVKWY

-603 TTSPYGANHGVKYT
+603 TTSPYGVNHGVKYT

-631 ITRFINGPKY
+631 ITRFIDGPKY
-641 EIGDTVKGRDVVSRY
+641 RIGDTVYGYIVVSRY

-676 EKKYI
+676 EIKYI
-681 PKEYE
+681 PIEYE

-722 TTEMFG
+722 TTEMFD

-764 LVAKDKFKEYIEGK
+764 LVAKDKFKDYIEGK

-785 DDMTEEDTDAPYYY
+785 VDMTEEDTDAPYYY

>member
-15 SRLPAMFAYLDIDE
+15 SRLPAMFAYLETDE

-39 NGKQGDYGRII
+39 KGKQGDYGMII
-50 ANVYYDK
+50 ANINYDK
-57 NIVDKDK
+57 GDFI
-64 NKEKPFEYECK
+64 YECK
-75 DGTKLKITNGEKTYR
+75 DGTQLKITNGEKTYR
-90 TLIETYYKAIKD
+90 TLIETYYKAIRDKD
-102 KEWERNEDGTYD
+102 WERNEDGTYVE
-114 NPFLAFME
+114 PFLAFME
-122 KGIGLKYVGLS
+122 RGIGLKYVGLS
-133 EENSNNTEC
+133 EEDSGNEEC
-142 GVTTIKKYPL
+142 GVPTLKKFPL

-166 NKMIK
+166 NKMVQ

-184 LCAEDKKYYQ
+184 ACTEDKKFYQ
-194 RLKEEFKMRNGDNL
+194 RIKEEFEMRNGDKL
-208 INKLAELIE
+208 INKLGELIE
-217 EAEVVATE
+217 EAEDVATE
-225 YLEYTLKPDP
+225 YLGYA
-235 SDHNK
+235 SN
-240 LIETNLTLDF
+240 TNLTLDF

-261 GLVTPYIED
+261 GLVTPYIEE

-298 PSEDKKD
+298 PSEDAKKD

-320 ELIFFDDGSTITIGG
+320 ELIFFDDGSTITIG
-335 EKIETPKNWIPQTLN
+335 EENIETPTNWIPQTLN
-350 WVKRNECFICK
+350 WVDR
-361 KCGEVYEDN
+361 Y
-370 GTCKCGNEK
+370 
-379 LTKFY
+379 
-384 KYYEYVDEQEGTK
+384 EQEGTK

-458 GKESGYADGIEAI
+458 GKEEGYADGVEAI
-471 INKGDS
+471 VG
-477 IGDNIIM
+477 GDNPTNI
-484 EGDYAVNLAAW
+484 EFDTDNKTVLNLAAW
-495 GDVITDITAKNNE
+495 GDVITNIEAINDRE
-508 EYGYGTI
+508 DGGTI

-522 VHLKAKKDDRSEGD
+522 VHLKAKIDDRSEGD
-536 KKTYVVKTPFV
+536 KKTYVANSPCV
-547 GIFDE
+547 GKFAN

-557 FSRGDIITQEEYDK
+557 FSRGDIITQEEYDR
-571 IKDAS
+571 IENAS
-576 EYCEAVKWY
+576 KYCDEMKWY

-631 ITRFINGPKY
+631 ITRFIDGPKY
-641 EIGDTVKGRDVVSRY
+641 RIGDTVYGYIVVSRY

-663 DYDGDYEEIEEEG
+663 DYDGDYEDINENGVI
-676 EKKYI
+676 KSV

-693 GEYYEEGDII
+693 GGYYEEGDII
-703 PYNRYQN
+703 PYSIYQS

-722 TTEMFG
+722 TSEMFD

-738 NGTTVSEDFTDD
+738 DGTTVSEKFTDD

-764 LVAKDKFKEYIEGK
+764 LVEKGKFKEYIEGK

-785 DDMTEEDTDAPYYY
+785 IDMTEEDTDAPYYY

-849 LIRYDYYNGVN
+849 LIRYDYYNGVS
-860 FQPSVNEDVYI
+860 FQPSVNEDVYV

-890 FEDLENYANGG
+890 FDDLENYANGG
-901 FFVISKENIDLG
+901 FFVISKEDIDLG

>member
-29 QGTCEIVKAT
+29 QGTCKIVKAT

-50 ANVYYDK
+50 ANVFL
-57 NIVDKDK
+57 KDEWVVK
-64 NKEKPFEYECK
+64 DDYVFIHECK
-75 DGTKLKITNGEKTYR
+75 DGTNLKIRKGEKTYR

-102 KEWERNEDGTYD
+102 KEWERNTDGTYKE
-114 NPFLAFME
+114 PFLAFME
-122 KGIGLKYVGLS
+122 RGIGLKYVGLS
-133 EENSNNTEC
+133 EEVSENGEC
-142 GVTTIKKYPL
+142 GVTTIKKFPL

-194 RLKEEFKMRNGDNL
+194 RLKEEFEMRNGDNL

-217 EAEVVATE
+217 EAEKVATE
-225 YLEYTLKPDP
+225 YLGYTSYINDLGERK
-235 SDHNK
+235 N
-240 LIETNLTLDF
+240 TNLTLDF

-261 GLVTPYIED
+261 GLVTPYIEE

-298 PSEDKKD
+298 PSEDAKKD

-335 EKIETPKNWIPQTLN
+335 EDIVTPKNWIPQTLN
-350 WVKRNECFICK
+350 WVNR
-361 KCGEVYEDN
+361 
-370 GTCKCGNEK
+370 
-379 LTKFY
+379 
-384 KYYEYVDEQEGTK
+384 DEQEGTEV

-436 RKGMVMNR
+436 RKGLVMNR

-458 GKESGYADGIEAI
+458 DNGVEAI
-471 INKGDS
+471 VG
-477 IGDNIIM
+477 GDNPTNIKF
-484 EGDYAVNLAAW
+484 DTDSKTVLNLAAW
-495 GDVITDITAKNNE
+495 GDVITDIKAVNDRE
-508 EYGYGTI
+508 DGGTI

-522 VHLKAKKDDRSEGD
+522 VHLKAKIDDRSEGD
-536 KKTYVVKTPFV
+536 KKTYVVNSPCV
-547 GIFDE
+547 GIFDN

-557 FSRGDIITQEEYDK
+557 FSRGDIITQEEFDRIINAK
-571 IKDAS
+571 
-576 EYCEAVKWY
+576 EYCDEAKWY

-603 TTSPYGANHGVKYT
+603 TTSPYGVNHGVKYT

-722 TTEMFG
+722 TTEMFA

-738 NGTTVSEDFTDD
+738 NGTTVSEKFKDD

-764 LVAKDKFKEYIEGK
+764 LVAKDKFKDYIEGK

-849 LIRYDYYNGVN
+849 LIRYDYYNGVS

>member
-29 QGTCEIVKAT
+29 QGTCKIVKAT
-39 NGKQGDYGRII
+39 NGKQGGYGRII
-50 ANVYYDK
+50 ANVYF
-57 NIVDKDK
+57 KDDFK
-64 NKEKPFEYECK
+64 DGEWVFEHDCK
-75 DGTKLKITNGEKTYR
+75 DGTKLRIRKGEKTYR

-102 KEWERNEDGTYD
+102 KEWARKENGEYED
-114 NPFLAFME
+114 PFLAFME
-122 KGIGLKYVGLS
+122 RGIGLKYVGLS
-133 EENSNNTEC
+133 EEVSENGEC
-142 GVTTIKKYPL
+142 GVTTIKKFPL

-194 RLKEEFKMRNGDNL
+194 RLKEEFEMRNGDKL

-225 YLEYTLKPDP
+225 YLGYTLKPDP

-261 GLVTPYIED
+261 GLVTPYIEE

-298 PSEDKKD
+298 PSENAKKD

-335 EKIETPKNWIPQTLN
+335 ENIETPKNWIPQTLN
-350 WVKRNECFICK
+350 WVNR
-361 KCGEVYEDN
+361 
-370 GTCKCGNEK
+370 
-379 LTKFY
+379 
-384 KYYEYVDEQEGTK
+384 DEQEGTEV

-444 EEKYDEMGNLAVMY
+444 EEKYDEMGNLAVMHDN
-458 GKESGYADGIEAI
+458 GVEAI
-471 INKGDS
+471 VGGDKPT
-477 IGDNIIM
+477 NIKTDPNDDKTVI
-484 EGDYAVNLAAW
+484 NLAAW
-495 GDVITDITAKNNE
+495 GDVITDITAENNE

-522 VHLKAKKDDRSEGD
+522 VHLKAKKDDRSEGN
-536 KKTYVVKTPFV
+536 KKTYVVKSPFV
-547 GIFDE
+547 GIFDNE
-552 NYKIQ
+552 YKIQ
-557 FSRGDIITQEEYDK
+557 FSRGDIITEEEFKK
-571 IKDAS
+571 IKTEA
-576 EYCEAVKWY
+576 EKYCEEAKWY

-598 DFEAD
+598 NFEAD
-603 TTSPYGANHGVKYT
+603 TTSPYGVNHGVKYT

-663 DYDGDYEEIEEEG
+663 DYRGDYEDIEENG
-676 EKKYI
+676 ETKSVSI
-681 PKEYE
+681 EYE

-703 PYNRYQN
+703 PYSIYQE
-710 LYVLEYDKDETI
+710 LSELKYDKDEAI
-722 TTEMFG
+722 TSEMFD

>member
-29 QGTCEIVKAT
+29 QGTCKIVKAT

-50 ANVYYDK
+50 ANVYF
-57 NIVDKDK
+57 KDEWVVK
-64 NKEKPFEYECK
+64 DDYVFIHDCK
-75 DGTKLKITNGEKTYR
+75 DGTKLRIRKGEKTYR

-102 KEWERNEDGTYD
+102 KEWERNTDGTYKE
-114 NPFLAFME
+114 PFLAFME

-133 EENSNNTEC
+133 EEDSNNTEC
-142 GVTTIKKYPL
+142 GVTTIKKFPL

-184 LCAEDKKYYQ
+184 LCEEDKKYYQ
-194 RLKEEFKMRNGDNL
+194 RLKEEFEMRNGDNL
-208 INKLAELIE
+208 INKLTELIE

-225 YLEYTLKPDP
+225 YLGYTLKPDP
-235 SDHNK
+235 SDNNK

-261 GLVTPYIED
+261 GLVTPYIEE

-298 PSEDKKD
+298 PSEGAKKD

-320 ELIFFDDGSTITIGG
+320 ELIFFDDGSRITIGG
-335 EKIETPKNWIPQTLN
+335 ENIDTPKNWIPQTLN
-350 WVKRNECFICK
+350 WVNR
-361 KCGEVYEDN
+361 
-370 GTCKCGNEK
+370 
-379 LTKFY
+379 
-384 KYYEYVDEQEGTK
+384 DEQEGTEV

-471 INKGDS
+471 INEGDS

-484 EGDYAVNLAAW
+484 EGDYAVNLATW
-495 GDVITDITAKNNE
+495 GDVITNITAVNGENGE
-508 EYGYGTI
+508 GII
-515 TFTYWLG
+515 TFEYWIG
-522 VHLKAKKDDRSEGD
+522 AHLKAKKDDRSEGD
-536 KKTYVVKTPFV
+536 KKTYVVNSPCV
-547 GIFDE
+547 GIFDN

-557 FSRGDIITQEEYDK
+557 FSRGDIITQEEFDRIINAK
-571 IKDAS
+571 
-576 EYCEAVKWY
+576 EYCDKAKWY

-603 TTSPYGANHGVKYT
+603 TTSPYGVNHGVKYT

-631 ITRFINGPKY
+631 ITRFIDGPKY
-641 EIGDTVKGRDVVSRY
+641 EIGNTVKGYDAVSRY

-663 DYDGDYEEIEEEG
+663 DYDGDFEEIEEEG

-764 LVAKDKFKEYIEGK
+764 LVAKDKFDAYIEGK

-830 RTNFTTTVDITH
+830 RTNFTTTVDIKH

>member
-29 QGTCEIVKAT
+29 QGTCKIVKAT

-50 ANVYYDK
+50 ANVYF
-57 NIVDKDK
+57 KDDFK
-64 NKEKPFEYECK
+64 DGEWVFEHDCK
-75 DGTKLKITNGEKTYR
+75 DGTKLRIRKGEKTYR

-102 KEWERNEDGTYD
+102 KEWARKENGEYED
-114 NPFLAFME
+114 PFLAFME
-122 KGIGLKYVGLS
+122 RGIGLKYVGLS
-133 EENSNNTEC
+133 EEVSENGEC
-142 GVTTIKKYPL
+142 GVTTIKKFPL

-194 RLKEEFKMRNGDNL
+194 RLKEEFEMRNGDKL
-208 INKLAELIE
+208 INKLGELIE
-217 EAEVVATE
+217 EAEDVATE
-225 YLEYTLKPDP
+225 YLGYTLKPDP
-235 SDHNK
+235 SDNNK
-240 LIETNLTLDF
+240 SIETNLTLDF

-261 GLVTPYIED
+261 GLVTPYIEE

-298 PSEDKKD
+298 PNADAKKD

-335 EKIETPKNWIPQTLN
+335 EDIKTPKNWIPQTLN
-350 WVKRNECFICK
+350 WVNR
-361 KCGEVYEDN
+361 
-370 GTCKCGNEK
+370 
-379 LTKFY
+379 
-384 KYYEYVDEQEGTK
+384 DEQEGTEV

-402 CNSHLTSLRRFTTY
+402 CNSHLTSLRRFITY

-458 GKESGYADGIEAI
+458 GKEEGHFDGVEAI
-471 INKGDS
+471 VGGDKPTNIKFDTDNKT
-477 IGDNIIM
+477 
-484 EGDYAVNLAAW
+484 VLNLAAW
-495 GDVITDITAKNNE
+495 GDVITDIKAVNDRE
-508 EYGYGTI
+508 DGGTI

-522 VHLKAKKDDRSEGD
+522 VHLKAKIDDRSEGD
-536 KKTYVVKTPFV
+536 KKTYVVNSPCV
-547 GIFDE
+547 GIFDN

-557 FSRGDIITQEEYDK
+557 FSRGDIITQEEFDRIINAK
-571 IKDAS
+571 
-576 EYCEAVKWY
+576 EYCDEAKWY

-603 TTSPYGANHGVKYT
+603 TTSPYGVNHGVKYT

-631 ITRFINGPKY
+631 ITRFIDGPKY
-641 EIGDTVKGRDVVSRY
+641 RIGDTVYGYIVVSRY
-656 KTTEYLK
+656 KTAEYLK
-663 DYDGDYEEIEEEG
+663 DYHGDYEEIEEEG

-681 PKEYE
+681 PIEYE

-722 TTEMFG
+722 TPEMFD
-728 QLSKENKPLC
+728 QLSKENKSLC
-738 NGTTVSEDFTDD
+738 DGTTVSEKFTDD

-764 LVAKDKFKEYIEGK
+764 LVAKDKFKDYIEGK

>member
-15 SRLPAMFAYLDIDE
+15 SRLPAMFAYLETDE

-39 NGKQGDYGRII
+39 KGKQGDYGMII
-50 ANVYYDK
+50 ANINYDK
-57 NIVDKDK
+57 GD
-64 NKEKPFEYECK
+64 FSHECK
-75 DGTKLKITNGEKTYR
+75 DGTQLKITNGEKTYR
-90 TLIETYYKAIKD
+90 TLIETYYKAIRD
-102 KEWERNEDGTYD
+102 KEWERNEDGTYVE
-114 NPFLAFME
+114 PFLAFME

-133 EENSNNTEC
+133 EEDSGNEEC
-142 GVTTIKKYPL
+142 GVPILDKFPL

-166 NKMIK
+166 NKMVQ

-184 LCAEDKKYYQ
+184 ACTEDKKFYQ
-194 RLKEEFKMRNGDNL
+194 RIKEEFEMRNGDKL
-208 INKLAELIE
+208 INKLGELIE
-217 EAEVVATE
+217 EAEDVATE
-225 YLEYTLKPDP
+225 YLGYA
-235 SDHNK
+235 SN
-240 LIETNLTLDF
+240 TNLTLDF

-261 GLVTPYIED
+261 GLVTPYIEE

-298 PSEDKKD
+298 PSEGAKKD

-320 ELIFFDDGSTITIGG
+320 ELIFFDDGSFITIGG
-335 EKIETPKNWIPQTLN
+335 EDIKTPKNWIPQTLN
-350 WVKRNECFICK
+350 WVDR
-361 KCGEVYEDN
+361 Y
-370 GTCKCGNEK
+370 
-379 LTKFY
+379 
-384 KYYEYVDEQEGTK
+384 EQEGTK

-471 INKGDS
+471 INEGDS

-495 GDVITDITAKNNE
+495 GDVITDIKAENDRE
-508 EYGYGTI
+508 DGGTI

-522 VHLKAKKDDRSEGD
+522 VHLKAKIDDRSEGD
-536 KKTYVVKTPFV
+536 KKTYVANSPCIGNFAN
-547 GIFDE
+547 

-557 FSRGDIITQEEYDK
+557 FSRGDIITQEEYDR
-571 IKDAS
+571 IDNAS
-576 EYCEAVKWY
+576 KYCDEMKWY

-617 ETYIYYK
+617 EKYIYYK

-631 ITRFINGPKY
+631 ITRFIDGPKY
-641 EIGDTVKGRDVVSRY
+641 RIGDTVYGYIVVSRY
-656 KTTEYLK
+656 KTAEYLK
-663 DYDGDYEEIEEEG
+663 DYRGDYEEIKENG
-676 EKKYI
+676 VTKSVPI
-681 PKEYE
+681 EYE

-703 PYNRYQN
+703 PYSIYQK

-722 TTEMFG
+722 TSEMFE

-738 NGTTVSEDFTDD
+738 DGTTVSEDFTDD

-764 LVAKDKFKEYIEGK
+764 LVEKGKFKEYIEGK

-849 LIRYDYYNGVN
+849 LIRYDYYNGVS

-890 FEDLENYANGG
+890 FDDLENYANGG
-901 FFVISKENIDLG
+901 FFVISKEDIDLG

>member
-50 ANVYYDK
+50 ANVFYNK

-64 NKEKPFEYECK
+64 NEEKPFEHECK

-102 KEWERNEDGTYD
+102 KEWKRNEDGTYD

-122 KGIGLKYVGLS
+122 RGIGLKYVGWS
-133 EENSNNTEC
+133 EEVSKNEEC
-142 GVTTIKKYPL
+142 GVTTMKKFPL

-166 NKMIK
+166 NKIVQ

-194 RLKEEFKMRNGDNL
+194 RLKEEFEMRNGDKL
-208 INKLAELIE
+208 IDELPKLIE
-217 EAEVVATE
+217 EAEKVATE
-225 YLEYTLKPDP
+225 YLGYTSYINDLGERK
-235 SDHNK
+235 N
-240 LIETNLTLDF
+240 TNLTLDF

-261 GLVTPYIED
+261 GLVTPYIEE

-298 PSEDKKD
+298 PSEKNAKKD

-335 EKIETPKNWIPQTLN
+335 KEIETPTNWIPQSLN
-350 WVKRNECFICK
+350 WVKRNERFICK
-361 KCGEVYEDN
+361 KCGRVYEEKKPDA
-370 GTCKCGNEK
+370 CKCGN
-379 LTKFY
+379 TDSDYFSNY
-384 KYYEYVDEQEGTK
+384 KYVGKQEGTK

-402 CNSHLTSLRRFTTY
+402 CNSHLTSLRRFATY

-471 INKGDS
+471 INEGDS

-495 GDVITDITAKNNE
+495 GDVITDISADNDRVD
-508 EYGYGTI
+508 GGTI

-522 VHLKAKKDDRSEGD
+522 VHLKAKKDDRSEG
-536 KKTYVVKTPFV
+536 
-547 GIFDE
+547 
-552 NYKIQ
+552 
-557 FSRGDIITQEEYDK
+557 
-571 IKDAS
+571 
-576 EYCEAVKWY
+576 VKWY

-624 GNTSYEV
+624 GDPSYEV
-631 ITRFINGPKY
+631 IKSFN
-641 EIGDTVKGRDVVSRY
+641 
-656 KTTEYLK
+656 
-663 DYDGDYEEIEEEG
+663 
-676 EKKYI
+676 
-681 PKEYE
+681 
-686 VIKPFIN
+686 N

-703 PYNRYQN
+703 PY
-710 LYVLEYDKDETI
+710 DKYKE
-722 TTEMFG
+722 
-728 QLSKENKPLC
+728 LS
-738 NGTTVSEDFTDD
+738 VDD
-750 NKKKCKPVEETIWS
+750 KKKCKPVEETIWS
-764 LVAKDKFKEYIEGK
+764 LRDSGKEKFNAYINGK

-785 DDMTEEDTDAPYYY
+785 DGITEEDADAPYYY
-799 RLYEKMEF
+799 RLYDKMEF

-830 RTNFTTTVDITH
+830 RTNFTTTVDIKH

-849 LIRYDYYNGVN
+849 LIRYDYYNGVS
-860 FQPSVNEDVYI
+860 FQPSVNEDVYV

-901 FFVISKENIDLG
+901 FFVISKEDIDLG

>member
-15 SRLPAMFAYLDIDE
+15 SRLPAMFAYLETDE

-39 NGKQGDYGRII
+39 KGKQGDYGMII

-57 NIVDKDK
+57 GD
-64 NKEKPFEYECK
+64 FSYECK
-75 DGTKLKITNGEKTYR
+75 DGTQLKISNGEKTYR
-90 TLIETYYKAIKD
+90 TLIETYYKAIRD
-102 KEWERNEDGTYD
+102 KEWERNEDGTYVE
-114 NPFLAFME
+114 PFLAFME

-133 EENSNNTEC
+133 EEDSGNEEC
-142 GVTTIKKYPL
+142 GVPILDKFPL

-166 NKMIK
+166 NKMVQ

-184 LCAEDKKYYQ
+184 ACTEDKKFYQ
-194 RLKEEFKMRNGDNL
+194 RIKEEFEMRNGDKL
-208 INKLAELIE
+208 INKLGELIE
-217 EAEVVATE
+217 EAEDVATE
-225 YLEYTLKPDP
+225 YLGYA
-235 SDHNK
+235 SN
-240 LIETNLTLDF
+240 TNLTLDF

-261 GLVTPYIED
+261 GLVTPYIEE

-298 PSEDKKD
+298 PSEAKKD

-320 ELIFFDDGSTITIGG
+320 ELIFFDDGSTITIG
-335 EKIETPKNWIPQTLN
+335 EENIETPTNWIPQSLN
-350 WVKRNECFICK
+350 WVKRNERFICK
-361 KCGEVYEDN
+361 NCGRVYEETSP
-370 GTCKCGNEK
+370 GTCKCGSTDFNN
-379 LTKFY
+379 Y
-384 KYYEYVDEQEGTK
+384 KYVNEQEGTK

-426 DNYTDWLWYY
+426 DNYKDWLWYY

-471 INKGDS
+471 INEGDS

-495 GDVITDITAKNNE
+495 GDVITNIEAINDRE
-508 EYGYGTI
+508 DGGTI

-522 VHLKAKKDDRSEGD
+522 VHLKAKIDDRSEGD
-536 KKTYVVKTPFV
+536 KKTYVANSPCV
-547 GIFDE
+547 GKFGND
-552 NYKIQ
+552 YKIQ
-557 FSRGDIITQEEYDK
+557 FSRGDIITQEEYDR
-571 IKDAS
+571 IDNAS
-576 EYCEAVKWY
+576 KYCDEMKWY

-617 ETYIYYK
+617 EKYIYYK

-631 ITRFINGPKY
+631 ITRFIDGPKY
-641 EIGDTVKGRDVVSRY
+641 RIGDTVYGYIVVSRY
-656 KTTEYLK
+656 KTAEYLK
-663 DYDGDYEEIEEEG
+663 DYRGDYEEINENG
-676 EKKYI
+676 ETKTVPI
-681 PKEYE
+681 EYE

-703 PYNRYQN
+703 PYSIYQS

-722 TTEMFG
+722 TSEMFE

-738 NGTTVSEDFTDD
+738 DGTTVSEKFTDD
-750 NKKKCKPVEETIWS
+750 NKKKCKPIEETIWS
-764 LVAKDKFKEYIEGK
+764 LVEKGKFDDYVKGK

-849 LIRYDYYNGVN
+849 LIRYDYYNGVS
-860 FQPSVNEDVYI
+860 FQPSVNEDVYV

-901 FFVISKENIDLG
+901 FFVISKEDIDLG

>member
-15 SRLPAMFAYLDIDE
+15 SRLPAMFAYLETDE

-39 NGKQGDYGRII
+39 NGKQGDYGMII
-50 ANVYYDK
+50 ANINYDK
-57 NIVDKDK
+57 GK
-64 NKEKPFEYECK
+64 FEYECK
-75 DGTKLKITNGEKTYR
+75 DGTQLNISNGEKTYR
-90 TLIETYYKAIKD
+90 TLIETYYKAIRD
-102 KEWERNEDGTYD
+102 KEWERNEDGTYVE
-114 NPFLAFME
+114 PFLAFME

-133 EENSNNTEC
+133 EEDSGNEEC
-142 GVTTIKKYPL
+142 GVPILDKFPL

-166 NKMIK
+166 NKMVQ

-194 RLKEEFKMRNGDNL
+194 RLKEEFEMRNGDKL
-208 INKLAELIE
+208 INKLGELIE
-217 EAEVVATE
+217 EAEEVATE
-225 YLEYTLKPDP
+225 YLGYA
-235 SDHNK
+235 SN
-240 LIETNLTLDF
+240 TNLTLDF

-261 GLVTPYIED
+261 GLVTPYIEE

-298 PSEDKKD
+298 PSEDAKKD

-335 EKIETPKNWIPQTLN
+335 EDIETPKNWIPQTLN
-350 WVKRNECFICK
+350 WVDR
-361 KCGEVYEDN
+361 Y
-370 GTCKCGNEK
+370 
-379 LTKFY
+379 
-384 KYYEYVDEQEGTK
+384 EQEDTK

-495 GDVITDITAKNNE
+495 GDVITDIKAENDRE
-508 EYGYGTI
+508 DGGTI

-522 VHLKAKKDDRSEGD
+522 VHLKAKIDDRSEGD
-536 KKTYVVKTPFV
+536 KKTYVANSPCIGNFAN
-547 GIFDE
+547 

-557 FSRGDIITQEEYDK
+557 FSRGDIITQEEYDR
-571 IKDAS
+571 IDNAS
-576 EYCEAVKWY
+576 KYCDEMKWY

-598 DFEAD
+598 DFAAD

-617 ETYIYYK
+617 EKYIYYK

-631 ITRFINGPKY
+631 ITRFIDGPKY
-641 EIGDTVKGRDVVSRY
+641 RIGDTVYGYIVVSRY
-656 KTTEYLK
+656 KTAEYLK
-663 DYDGDYEEIEEEG
+663 DYRGDYEDIEENG
-676 EKKYI
+676 VIKSVPI
-681 PKEYE
+681 EYE

-703 PYNRYQN
+703 PYSIYQK

-722 TTEMFG
+722 TSEMFD

-738 NGTTVSEDFTDD
+738 DGTTVSEKFTDD

-764 LVAKDKFKEYIEGK
+764 LVEKGKFGEYIEGK

-849 LIRYDYYNGVN
+849 LIRYDYYNGVS

>member
-29 QGTCEIVKAT
+29 QGTCKIVKAT

-50 ANVYYDK
+50 ANVYF
-57 NIVDKDK
+57 KDEWVVK
-64 NKEKPFEYECK
+64 DDYVFIHDCK
-75 DGTKLKITNGEKTYR
+75 DGTKLRIRKGEKTYR

-102 KEWERNEDGTYD
+102 KEWEREDGIYKE
-114 NPFLAFME
+114 PFLAFME

-133 EENSNNTEC
+133 EEDSNNTEC
-142 GVTTIKKYPL
+142 GVTTIKKFPL

-194 RLKEEFKMRNGDNL
+194 RLKEEFEMRNGDNL
-208 INKLAELIE
+208 INKLAELIK
-217 EAEVVATE
+217 EAEEVATE

-235 SDHNK
+235 SDNNK

-261 GLVTPYIED
+261 GLVTPYIEE

-298 PSEDKKD
+298 PNADAKKD

-335 EKIETPKNWIPQTLN
+335 EDIKTPKNWIPQTLN
-350 WVKRNECFICK
+350 WVNR
-361 KCGEVYEDN
+361 
-370 GTCKCGNEK
+370 
-379 LTKFY
+379 
-384 KYYEYVDEQEGTK
+384 DEQEGTEV

-458 GKESGYADGIEAI
+458 GKEKGHFDGVEAI
-471 INKGDS
+471 VGGDKPTNIKFDTDNKT
-477 IGDNIIM
+477 
-484 EGDYAVNLAAW
+484 VLNLAAW
-495 GDVITDITAKNNE
+495 GDVITDIKAVNDRE
-508 EYGYGTI
+508 DGGTI

-522 VHLKAKKDDRSEGD
+522 VHLKAKIDDRSEGD
-536 KKTYVVKTPFV
+536 KKTYVVNSPCV
-547 GIFDE
+547 GIFDN

-557 FSRGDIITQEEYDK
+557 FSRGDIITQEEFDRIINAK
-571 IKDAS
+571 K
-576 EYCEAVKWY
+576 YCDEAKWY

-603 TTSPYGANHGVKYT
+603 TTSPYGVNHGVKYT

-631 ITRFINGPKY
+631 ITRFIDGPKY
-641 EIGDTVKGRDVVSRY
+641 RIGDTVYGYIVVSRY

-663 DYDGDYEEIEEEG
+663 DYDGDFDEIEEEG

>member
-29 QGTCEIVKAT
+29 QGTCKIVKAT

-50 ANVYYDK
+50 ANVYF
-57 NIVDKDK
+57 KDEWVVK
-64 NKEKPFEYECK
+64 DDYVFIHDCK
-75 DGTKLKITNGEKTYR
+75 DGTKLRIRKGEKTYR

-102 KEWERNEDGTYD
+102 KEWERNTDGTYKE
-114 NPFLAFME
+114 PFLAFME

-133 EENSNNTEC
+133 EEDSNNTEC
-142 GVTTIKKYPL
+142 GVTTIKKFPL

-194 RLKEEFKMRNGDNL
+194 RLKEEFEMRNGDNL

-235 SDHNK
+235 SDNKK

-261 GLVTPYIED
+261 GLVTPYIEE

-298 PSEDKKD
+298 PSEGAKKD

-320 ELIFFDDGSTITIGG
+320 ELIFFDDGSRITIGG
-335 EKIETPKNWIPQTLN
+335 ENIDTPKNWIPQTLN
-350 WVKRNECFICK
+350 WVNR
-361 KCGEVYEDN
+361 
-370 GTCKCGNEK
+370 
-379 LTKFY
+379 
-384 KYYEYVDEQEGTK
+384 DEQEGTEV

-471 INKGDS
+471 INEGDS

-484 EGDYAVNLAAW
+484 EGDYAVNLATW
-495 GDVITDITAKNNE
+495 GDVITNITAVNGENGE
-508 EYGYGTI
+508 GII
-515 TFTYWLG
+515 TFEYWIG
-522 VHLKAKKDDRSEGD
+522 AHLKAKKDDRSEGD
-536 KKTYVVKTPFV
+536 KKTYVVNSPCV
-547 GIFDE
+547 GIFDN

-557 FSRGDIITQEEYDK
+557 FSRGDIITQEEFDRIINAK
-571 IKDAS
+571 
-576 EYCEAVKWY
+576 EYCDKAKWY

-603 TTSPYGANHGVKYT
+603 TTSPYGVNHGVKYT

-631 ITRFINGPKY
+631 ITRFIDGPKY
-641 EIGDTVKGRDVVSRY
+641 EIGNTVKGYDVVSRY

-663 DYDGDYEEIEEEG
+663 DYDGDFEEIEEEG

-764 LVAKDKFKEYIEGK
+764 LVAKDKFDAYIEGK

-830 RTNFTTTVDITH
+830 RTNFTTTVDIKH

>member
-29 QGTCEIVKAT
+29 QGTCKIVKAT

-50 ANVYYDK
+50 ANVYF
-57 NIVDKDK
+57 KDEWVVK
-64 NKEKPFEYECK
+64 DDYVFIHDCK
-75 DGTKLKITNGEKTYR
+75 DGTKLRIRKGEKTYR

-102 KEWERNEDGTYD
+102 KEWERNTDGTYKE
-114 NPFLAFME
+114 PFLTFME

-133 EENSNNTEC
+133 EEDSNNTEC
-142 GVTTIKKYPL
+142 GVTTIKKFPL

-194 RLKEEFKMRNGDNL
+194 RLKEEFEMRNGDNL

-235 SDHNK
+235 SDNKK

-261 GLVTPYIED
+261 GLVTPYIEE

-298 PSEDKKD
+298 PSEGAKKD

-320 ELIFFDDGSTITIGG
+320 ELIFFDDGSRITIGG
-335 EKIETPKNWIPQTLN
+335 ENIDTPKNWIPQTLN
-350 WVKRNECFICK
+350 WVNR
-361 KCGEVYEDN
+361 
-370 GTCKCGNEK
+370 
-379 LTKFY
+379 
-384 KYYEYVDEQEGTK
+384 DEQEGTEV

-471 INKGDS
+471 INEGDS

-484 EGDYAVNLAAW
+484 EGDYAVNLATW
-495 GDVITDITAKNNE
+495 GDVITNITAVNGENGE
-508 EYGYGTI
+508 GII
-515 TFTYWLG
+515 TFEYWIG
-522 VHLKAKKDDRSEGD
+522 AHLKAKKDDRSEGD
-536 KKTYVVKTPFV
+536 KKTYVVNSPCV
-547 GIFDE
+547 GIFDN

-557 FSRGDIITQEEYDK
+557 FSRGDIITQEEFDRIINAK
-571 IKDAS
+571 
-576 EYCEAVKWY
+576 EYCDKAKWY

-603 TTSPYGANHGVKYT
+603 TTSPYGVNHGVKYT

-631 ITRFINGPKY
+631 ITRFIDGPKY
-641 EIGDTVKGRDVVSRY
+641 EIGNTVKGYDVVSRY

-764 LVAKDKFKEYIEGK
+764 LVAKDKFDAYIEGK

-830 RTNFTTTVDITH
+830 RTNFTTTVDIKH

>member
-50 ANVYYDK
+50 ANIVIGDNIDVDDDIDVDDKYVFKYD
-57 NIVDKDK
+57 
-64 NKEKPFEYECK
+64 CK
-75 DGTKLKITNGEKTYR
+75 DGTKLRIRKGEKTYR

-122 KGIGLKYVGLS
+122 RGIGLKYVGWS
-133 EENSNNTEC
+133 EEVSKDEEC
-142 GVTTIKKYPL
+142 RRGVTTMKKFPL

-166 NKMIK
+166 NKIVQ

-194 RLKEEFKMRNGDNL
+194 RLKEEFEMRNG
-208 INKLAELIE
+208 NKLIDELPKLIE
-217 EAEVVATE
+217 EAEEVATE
-225 YLEYTLKPDP
+225 YLGYA
-235 SDHNK
+235 SN
-240 LIETNLTLDF
+240 TNLTLDF

-261 GLVTPYIED
+261 GLVTPYIEE

-298 PSEDKKD
+298 PSEEDAKKD

-335 EKIETPKNWIPQTLN
+335 EEIETPTNWIPQSLN
-350 WVKRNECFICK
+350 WVKRNERFICK
-361 KCGEVYEDN
+361 KCGRVYEEKKPDA
-370 GTCKCGNEK
+370 CKCGN
-379 LTKFY
+379 TDSDYFSNY
-384 KYYEYVDEQEGTK
+384 KYVGKQEGTK

-402 CNSHLTSLRRFTTY
+402 CNSHLTSLRRFATY

-444 EEKYDEMGNLAVMY
+444 EEKYDEMGNLAVMC
-458 GKESGYADGIEAI
+458 GKEEGHFDGVEAI
-471 INKGDS
+471 VGGDKHTN
-477 IGDNIIM
+477 IKFDDNDKETVI
-484 EGDYAVNLAAW
+484 NLAAW
-495 GDVITDITAKNNE
+495 GDVITDITADNDRVD
-508 EYGYGTI
+508 GGTI

-522 VHLKAKKDDRSEGD
+522 VHLKAKKDDRSEG
-536 KKTYVVKTPFV
+536 
-547 GIFDE
+547 
-552 NYKIQ
+552 
-557 FSRGDIITQEEYDK
+557 
-571 IKDAS
+571 A
-576 EYCEAVKWY
+576 KWY

-624 GNTSYEV
+624 GDPSYEV
-631 ITRFINGPKY
+631 ITRFIDGPKY
-641 EIGDTVKGRDVVSRY
+641 EIGYTVKGDDVVSRY

-663 DYDGDYEEIEEEG
+663 DYDGDFDEIEEEG

-703 PYNRYQN
+703 PYSIYQE
-710 LYVLEYDKDETI
+710 LSELKYDKDETI
-722 TTEMFG
+722 TSEMFD

-738 NGTTVSEDFTDD
+738 NGTTVSEKFTDD

-764 LVAKDKFKEYIEGK
+764 LVDSGKFDRYVNGE

-785 DDMTEEDTDAPYYY
+785 DGITEEDADAPYYY
-799 RLYEKMEF
+799 RLYDKMEF

-849 LIRYDYYNGVN
+849 LIRYDYYNGVS
-860 FQPSVNEDVYI
+860 FQPSVNEDVYV

-901 FFVISKENIDLG
+901 FFVISKEDIDLG

>member
-15 SRLPAMFAYLDIDE
+15 SRLPAMFAYLEIDE

-39 NGKQGDYGRII
+39 NGKQGDYGMII
-50 ANVYYDK
+50 ANVFYDK
-57 NIVDKDK
+57 GN
-64 NKEKPFEYECK
+64 FSHECK
-75 DGTKLKITNGEKTYR
+75 DGTKLNISKGEKTYR
-90 TLIETYYKAIKD
+90 TLIETYYKAIRD
-102 KEWERNEDGTYD
+102 KEWARKENGEYEE
-114 NPFLAFME
+114 PFLAFME

-133 EENSNNTEC
+133 EEDSENKEC
-142 GVTTIKKYPL
+142 GVPLLKKFPL

-194 RLKEEFKMRNGDNL
+194 RLKEEFEMRNGENL
-208 INKLAELIE
+208 IIKLAELIE
-217 EAEVVATE
+217 EAEDVATE
-225 YLEYTLKPDP
+225 YLGYA
-235 SDHNK
+235 SN
-240 LIETNLTLDF
+240 TNLTLDF

-261 GLVTPYIED
+261 GLVTPYIEE

-298 PSEDKKD
+298 PNADAKKD

-335 EKIETPKNWIPQTLN
+335 EEIKTPKNWIPQTLN

-361 KCGEVYEDN
+361 KCGEVYEDD
-370 GTCKCGNEK
+370 GTCKCGNEE

-384 KYYEYVDEQEGTK
+384 KYYEYVDGQEGTK

-402 CNSHLTSLRRFTTY
+402 CNSHLTSLRRFATY

-477 IGDNIIM
+477 IGVNIIM

-495 GDVITDITAKNNE
+495 GDVITDISAKNDRAD
-508 EYGYGTI
+508 GGTI

-522 VHLKAKKDDRSEGD
+522 VHLKAKKDDRSEG
-536 KKTYVVKTPFV
+536 
-547 GIFDE
+547 E
-552 NYKIQ
+552 
-557 FSRGDIITQEEYDK
+557 
-571 IKDAS
+571 
-576 EYCEAVKWY
+576 WY
-585 SQDDDGNYKYYFK
+585 SKDDDGNYKYYFK
-598 DFEAD
+598 GYEPDVDIYDEDGALIQKASD
-603 TTSPYGANHGVKYT
+603 YGKNQGVKYV
-617 ETYIYYK
+617 EKYIYYM
-624 GNTSYEV
+624 GDIDMEV
-631 ITRFINGPKY
+631 LRDFYAFRKEYKVNDELSETEYSTLMDSNKPKCKQMAREVSGSIY
-641 EIGDTVKGRDVVSRY
+641 YLVIEDFDEYDHYVKGQIIKWS
-656 KTTEYLK
+656 TYLTFVGK
-663 DYDGDYEEIEEEG
+663 
-676 EKKYI
+676 
-681 PKEYE
+681 
-686 VIKPFIN
+686 
-693 GEYYEEGDII
+693 
-703 PYNRYQN
+703 R
-710 LYVLEYDKDETI
+710 EYDTYTPDPEA
-722 TTEMFG
+722 
-728 QLSKENKPLC
+728 
-738 NGTTVSEDFTDD
+738 
-750 NKKKCKPVEETIWS
+750 NKKKCKCVEETIWT
-764 LVAKDKFKEYIEGK
+764 LKERGKDKLGRDIFENYITGK
-778 FDREYKP
+778 YDKDYKP
-785 DDMTEEDTDAPYYY
+785 DENEIKEEDTDAPYYY

-830 RTNFTTTVDITH
+830 RTNFTTTVDIRH

-849 LIRYDYYNGVN
+849 LIRYDYYNGVS
-860 FQPSVNEDVYI
+860 FQPSVNEDVYV

-890 FEDLENYANGG
+890 FDDLENYANGG
-901 FFVISKENIDLG
+901 FFVISKEDIDLG

>member
-15 SRLPAMFAYLDIDE
+15 SRLPAMFAYLETDE

-39 NGKQGDYGRII
+39 KGKQGDYGMII
-50 ANVYYDK
+50 ANVYF
-57 NIVDKDK
+57 KDDFK
-64 NKEKPFEYECK
+64 DGEWVFEHDCK
-75 DGTKLKITNGEKTYR
+75 DGTKLRIRKGEKTYR

-102 KEWERNEDGTYD
+102 KEWEREDGIYKD
-114 NPFLAFME
+114 PFLAFME

-133 EENSNNTEC
+133 EEDSSNIEC
-142 GVTTIKKYPL
+142 GVPTLKKFPL

-194 RLKEEFKMRNGDNL
+194 RLKEEFEMRNGDKL
-208 INKLAELIE
+208 INKLAELIK
-217 EAEVVATE
+217 EAEEVATE

-235 SDHNK
+235 SDNNK

-261 GLVTPYIED
+261 GLVTPYIEE

-298 PSEDKKD
+298 PSGDAKKD

-335 EKIETPKNWIPQTLN
+335 EKIKTPKNWIPQTLN
-350 WVKRNECFICK
+350 WVNRNERFICK
-361 KCGEVYEDN
+361 KCGRVYEEKKPDA
-370 GTCKCGNEK
+370 CKCGN
-379 LTKFY
+379 TDSDYFSNH
-384 KYYEYVDEQEGTK
+384 KYVGKQEGTK

-402 CNSHLTSLRRFTTY
+402 CNSHLTSLRRFATY

-471 INKGDS
+471 INEGDS

-495 GDVITDITAKNNE
+495 GDVITNIEAENGED
-508 EYGYGTI
+508 GGTI

-536 KKTYVVKTPFV
+536 KKTYVVKSPFV
-547 GIFDE
+547 GNFDK

-557 FSRGDIITQEEYDK
+557 FSRGDIITQEEYEK
-571 IKDAS
+571 IKNDA
-576 EYCEAVKWY
+576 EKYCEAVKWY

-617 ETYIYYK
+617 EKYIYYK

-663 DYDGDYEEIEEEG
+663 DYHGDYEDIKENGVTKSVPI
-676 EKKYI
+676 
-681 PKEYE
+681 EYE

-703 PYNRYQN
+703 PYSIYQS

-722 TTEMFG
+722 TSEMFE

-738 NGTTVSEDFTDD
+738 DGTTVSEKFTDD
-750 NKKKCKPVEETIWS
+750 NKKKCKPIEETIWS
-764 LVAKDKFKEYIEGK
+764 LVEKGKFDDYIKGK

-860 FQPSVNEDVYI
+860 FQPSVNEDVYV

-901 FFVISKENIDLG
+901 FFVISKEDIDLG

>member
-29 QGTCEIVKAT
+29 QGTCKIVKAT

-50 ANVYYDK
+50 ANVYF
-57 NIVDKDK
+57 KDEWVVK
-64 NKEKPFEYECK
+64 DDYVFIHDCK
-75 DGTKLKITNGEKTYR
+75 DGTKLRIRKGEKTYR

-102 KEWERNEDGTYD
+102 KEWERKENGEYK
-114 NPFLAFME
+114 NLFLAFME
-122 KGIGLKYVGLS
+122 RGIGLKYVGLS
-133 EENSNNTEC
+133 EEVSENGEC
-142 GVTTIKKYPL
+142 GVTTIKKFPL

-194 RLKEEFKMRNGDNL
+194 RLKEEFEMRNGNNL

-225 YLEYTLKPDP
+225 YLEYTLKSDP
-235 SDHNK
+235 SDNNK

-261 GLVTPYIED
+261 GLVTPYIEE
-270 WVAGKRYYEEDVVYH
+270 WVAGKRYYKEDVVYH

-298 PSEDKKD
+298 PSEDAKKD

-335 EKIETPKNWIPQTLN
+335 EDIETPKNWIPQTLN
-350 WVKRNECFICK
+350 WVNR
-361 KCGEVYEDN
+361 
-370 GTCKCGNEK
+370 
-379 LTKFY
+379 
-384 KYYEYVDEQEGTK
+384 DEQEGTEV

-458 GKESGYADGIEAI
+458 GKEEGHFDGVEAI
-471 INKGDS
+471 VG
-477 IGDNIIM
+477 GDNPTNIKF
-484 EGDYAVNLAAW
+484 DKDKKTVLNLAAW
-495 GDVITDITAKNNE
+495 GDVITNIEANNGE
-508 EYGYGTI
+508 DGSGTI

-522 VHLKAKKDDRSEGD
+522 VHLKAEIDDRSKGD
-536 KKTYVVKTPFV
+536 KKTYVVKSPFV
-547 GIFDE
+547 GIFD
-552 NYKIQ
+552 NDYKIQ
-557 FSRGDIITQEEYDK
+557 FSRGDIITQEEYEK
-571 IKDAS
+571 IVNVNDA
-576 EYCEAVKWY
+576 EKYCEEAKWY

-598 DFEAD
+598 NFEAD

-641 EIGDTVKGRDVVSRY
+641 EIGDTVKGYDVVSRY

-710 LYVLEYDKDETI
+710 LYVLKYDKDETI

-830 RTNFTTTVDITH
+830 CTNFTTTVDITH

>member
-29 QGTCEIVKAT
+29 QGTCKIVKAT

-50 ANVYYDK
+50 ANVYF
-57 NIVDKDK
+57 KDDFK
-64 NKEKPFEYECK
+64 DGEWVFEHDCK
-75 DGTKLKITNGEKTYR
+75 DGTKLRIRKGEKTYR

-102 KEWERNEDGTYD
+102 KEWARKENGEYED
-114 NPFLAFME
+114 PFLAFME
-122 KGIGLKYVGLS
+122 RGIGLKYVGLS
-133 EENSNNTEC
+133 EEVSENGEC
-142 GVTTIKKYPL
+142 GVTTIKKFPL

-194 RLKEEFKMRNGDNL
+194 RLKEEFEMRNGDKL
-208 INKLAELIE
+208 INKLGELIE
-217 EAEVVATE
+217 EAEDVATE
-225 YLEYTLKPDP
+225 YLGYTLKPDP
-235 SDHNK
+235 SDNNK
-240 LIETNLTLDF
+240 SIETNLTLDF

-261 GLVTPYIED
+261 GLVTPYIEE

-298 PSEDKKD
+298 PNADAKKD

-320 ELIFFDDGSTITIGG
+320 ELIFFDDGSTMTIGG
-335 EKIETPKNWIPQTLN
+335 EDIETPKNWIPQTLN
-350 WVKRNECFICK
+350 WVNR
-361 KCGEVYEDN
+361 
-370 GTCKCGNEK
+370 
-379 LTKFY
+379 
-384 KYYEYVDEQEGTK
+384 DEQEGTEV

-402 CNSHLTSLRRFTTY
+402 CNSHLTSLRRFITY

-458 GKESGYADGIEAI
+458 GKEEGHFDGVEAI
-471 INKGDS
+471 VGGDKPTNIKFDTDNKT
-477 IGDNIIM
+477 
-484 EGDYAVNLAAW
+484 VLNLAAW
-495 GDVITDITAKNNE
+495 GDVITDIKAVNDRE
-508 EYGYGTI
+508 DGGTI

-522 VHLKAKKDDRSEGD
+522 VHLKAKIDDRSEGD
-536 KKTYVVKTPFV
+536 KKTYVVNSPCV
-547 GIFDE
+547 GIFDN

-557 FSRGDIITQEEYDK
+557 FSRGDIITQEEFDRIINAK
-571 IKDAS
+571 
-576 EYCEAVKWY
+576 EYCDEAKWY

-603 TTSPYGANHGVKYT
+603 TTSPYGVNHGVKYT

-631 ITRFINGPKY
+631 ITRFIDGPKY
-641 EIGDTVKGRDVVSRY
+641 RIGDTVYGYIVVSRY
-656 KTTEYLK
+656 KTAEYLK
-663 DYDGDYEEIEEEG
+663 DYHGDYEEIEEEG

-681 PKEYE
+681 PIEYE

-722 TTEMFG
+722 TPEMFD
-728 QLSKENKPLC
+728 QLSKENKSLC
-738 NGTTVSEDFTDD
+738 DGTTVSEKFTDD

-764 LVAKDKFKEYIEGK
+764 LVAKDKFKDYIEGK

>member
-50 ANVYYDK
+50 ANVFYNK
-57 NIVDKDK
+57 NIVYKGE
-64 NKEKPFEYECK
+64 EKPFEHECK

-102 KEWERNEDGTYD
+102 KEWEREDGIYKE
-114 NPFLAFME
+114 PFLAFME
-122 KGIGLKYVGLS
+122 RGIGLKYVGWS
-133 EENSNNTEC
+133 EEVSKNEEC
-142 GVTTIKKYPL
+142 GVTTMKKFPL

-166 NKMIK
+166 NKIVQ

-194 RLKEEFKMRNGDNL
+194 RLKEEFEMRNG
-208 INKLAELIE
+208 NKLIDELPKLIE

-235 SDHNK
+235 SDNNK

-261 GLVTPYIED
+261 GLVTPYIEE

-298 PSEDKKD
+298 PSEEDAKKD

-335 EKIETPKNWIPQTLN
+335 EEIETPTNWIPQSLN
-350 WVKRNECFICK
+350 WVKRNERFICK
-361 KCGEVYEDN
+361 KCGRVYEEKKPDA
-370 GTCKCGNEK
+370 CKCGSKEFNQH
-379 LTKFY
+379 
-384 KYYEYVDEQEGTK
+384 KYVGKQEGTK

-402 CNSHLTSLRRFTTY
+402 CNSHLTSLRRFATY

-458 GKESGYADGIEAI
+458 GKEEGYADGVEAI
-471 INKGDS
+471 VGGEKHTNIKFD
-477 IGDNIIM
+477 DNDK
-484 EGDYAVNLAAW
+484 ETVLNLAAW
-495 GDVITDITAKNNE
+495 GDVITDITAENNE

-522 VHLKAKKDDRSEGD
+522 VHLKAKIDDRSKG
-536 KKTYVVKTPFV
+536 
-547 GIFDE
+547 
-552 NYKIQ
+552 
-557 FSRGDIITQEEYDK
+557 
-571 IKDAS
+571 
-576 EYCEAVKWY
+576 KWY

-598 DFEAD
+598 GYEPDVDIYDEDGKTLIQEA
-603 TTSPYGANHGVKYT
+603 SVYGKNQGVKYV
-617 ETYIYYK
+617 EKYIYYM
-624 GNTSYEV
+624 GDIDMEV
-631 ITRFINGPKY
+631 LRDFYAFRKEYKVNDELSETEYSTLMDSNKPKCKQMAREVSGSIY
-641 EIGDTVKGRDVVSRY
+641 YLVIEDFDEYDHYVKGQIIKWS
-656 KTTEYLK
+656 TYLTFVGK
-663 DYDGDYEEIEEEG
+663 
-676 EKKYI
+676 
-681 PKEYE
+681 
-686 VIKPFIN
+686 
-693 GEYYEEGDII
+693 
-703 PYNRYQN
+703 R
-710 LYVLEYDKDETI
+710 EYDTYTPDPEA
-722 TTEMFG
+722 
-728 QLSKENKPLC
+728 
-738 NGTTVSEDFTDD
+738 
-750 NKKKCKPVEETIWS
+750 NKKKCKCVEETIWT
-764 LVAKDKFKEYIEGK
+764 LKERGKDKLGRDIFENYITGK
-778 FDREYKP
+778 YDKDYKP
-785 DDMTEEDTDAPYYY
+785 DENEIKEEDTDAPYYY

-849 LIRYDYYNGVN
+849 LIRYDYYNGVS
-860 FQPSVNEDVYI
+860 FQPSVNEDVYV

-901 FFVISKENIDLG
+901 FFVISKEDIDLG

>member
-1 MRTISYKVSYEKMI
+1 
-15 SRLPAMFAYLDIDE
+15 
-29 QGTCEIVKAT
+29 
-39 NGKQGDYGRII
+39 
-50 ANVYYDK
+50 
-57 NIVDKDK
+57 
-64 NKEKPFEYECK
+64 
-75 DGTKLKITNGEKTYR
+75 
-90 TLIETYYKAIKD
+90 
-102 KEWERNEDGTYD
+102 
-114 NPFLAFME
+114 
-122 KGIGLKYVGLS
+122 
-133 EENSNNTEC
+133 
-142 GVTTIKKYPL
+142 
-152 APDYIYLGE
+152 
-161 AKTLY
+161 
-166 NKMIK
+166 

-194 RLKEEFKMRNGDNL
+194 RLKEEFEMRNGEKL
-208 INKLAELIE
+208 IIKLAELIE

-225 YLEYTLKPDP
+225 YLGYTLKPDP

-261 GLVTPYIED
+261 GLVTPYIEE

-298 PSEDKKD
+298 PNADAKKD
-305 EFGRPYTEGFYEENT
+305 EFERPYTEGFYEENT

-335 EKIETPKNWIPQTLN
+335 ENIETPKNWIPQTLN
-350 WVKRNECFICK
+350 WVDR
-361 KCGEVYEDN
+361 Y
-370 GTCKCGNEK
+370 
-379 LTKFY
+379 
-384 KYYEYVDEQEGTK
+384 EQEGTK

-458 GKESGYADGIEAI
+458 GKEEGHFDGVEAI
-471 INKGDS
+471 VGGDKPTNIKFDTDNKT
-477 IGDNIIM
+477 
-484 EGDYAVNLAAW
+484 VLNLAAW
-495 GDVITDITAKNNE
+495 GDVITDIKAVNDRE
-508 EYGYGTI
+508 DGGTI

-522 VHLKAKKDDRSEGD
+522 VHLKVKIDDRSEGD
-536 KKTYVVKTPFV
+536 KKTYVVNSPCV
-547 GIFDE
+547 GIFDN

-557 FSRGDIITQEEYDK
+557 FSRGDIITQEEFDRIINAK
-571 IKDAS
+571 
-576 EYCEAVKWY
+576 EYCDEAKWY

-603 TTSPYGANHGVKYT
+603 TTSPYGVNHGVKYT

-631 ITRFINGPKY
+631 ITRFIDGPKY
-641 EIGDTVKGRDVVSRY
+641 RIGDTVYGYIVVSRY

-722 TTEMFG
+722 TTEMFA

-738 NGTTVSEDFTDD
+738 DGTTVSEKFTDD

-764 LVAKDKFKEYIEGK
+764 LVAKDKFDKYVEGK

-785 DDMTEEDTDAPYYY
+785 VDMTEEDTDAPYYY

-849 LIRYDYYNGVN
+849 LIRYDYYNGVS

>member
-1 MRTISYKVSYEKMI
+1 MRTNSYKVSYEKMI
-15 SRLPAMFAYLDIDE
+15 SRLPAMFAYLETDE

-39 NGKQGDYGRII
+39 KGKQGDYGMII
-50 ANVYYDK
+50 ANVFYDK
-57 NIVDKDK
+57 GD
-64 NKEKPFEYECK
+64 FSHECK
-75 DGTKLKITNGEKTYR
+75 DGTQLKISNGEKTYR
-90 TLIETYYKAIKD
+90 TLIETYYKAIRD
-102 KEWERNEDGTYD
+102 KEWERNEDGTYVE
-114 NPFLAFME
+114 PFLAFME

-133 EENSNNTEC
+133 EEDSGNEEC
-142 GVTTIKKYPL
+142 GVPILDKFPL

-166 NKMIK
+166 NKMVQ

-194 RLKEEFKMRNGDNL
+194 RLKEEFEMRNGDKL
-208 INKLAELIE
+208 INKLGELIE
-217 EAEVVATE
+217 EAEEVATE
-225 YLEYTLKPDP
+225 YLGYTLKPDP
-235 SDHNK
+235 SDPNK

-261 GLVTPYIED
+261 GLVTPYIEE

-298 PSEDKKD
+298 PSEDTKKD

-320 ELIFFDDGSTITIGG
+320 ELIFFDDGSIITIGG
-335 EKIETPKNWIPQTLN
+335 EDIETPTNWIPQSLD
-350 WVKRNECFICK
+350 WVKRNERFICK
-361 KCGEVYEDN
+361 NCGRVYEETSP
-370 GTCKCGNEK
+370 GTCKCGSTDFNN
-379 LTKFY
+379 Y
-384 KYYEYVDEQEGTK
+384 KYVDEQEGTK

-426 DNYTDWLWYY
+426 DNYKDWLWYY

-458 GKESGYADGIEAI
+458 GKEEGYADGVEAI
-471 INKGDS
+471 VGGDKPTNIEFDTDNKT
-477 IGDNIIM
+477 
-484 EGDYAVNLAAW
+484 VLNLAAW
-495 GDVITDITAKNNE
+495 GDVITNIEAINDRE
-508 EYGYGTI
+508 DGGTI

-522 VHLKAKKDDRSEGD
+522 VHLKAKIDDRSEGD
-536 KKTYVVKTPFV
+536 KKTYVAKSPCIGNFAN
-547 GIFDE
+547 

-557 FSRGDIITQEEYDK
+557 FSRGDIITQEEYER
-571 IKDAS
+571 IENAS
-576 EYCEAVKWY
+576 EYCDEMKWY

-631 ITRFINGPKY
+631 ITRFIDGPKY
-641 EIGDTVKGRDVVSRY
+641 RIGDTVYGYIVVSRY
-656 KTTEYLK
+656 KTAEYLK
-663 DYDGDYEEIEEEG
+663 DYRGDYEEINENG
-676 EKKYI
+676 VIKSVPI
-681 PKEYE
+681 EYE

-703 PYNRYQN
+703 PYSIYQK

-722 TTEMFG
+722 TSEMFE

-738 NGTTVSEDFTDD
+738 DGTTVSEKFTDD

-764 LVAKDKFKEYIEGK
+764 LVAKDKFKDYIEGK

-830 RTNFTTTVDITH
+830 RTNFATTVDITH

-849 LIRYDYYNGVN
+849 LIRYDYYNGVS
-860 FQPSVNEDVYI
+860 FQPSVNEDVYV

-890 FEDLENYANGG
+890 FDDLENYANGG
-901 FFVISKENIDLG
+901 FFVISKEDIDLG

>member
-15 SRLPAMFAYLDIDE
+15 SRLPAMFAYLETDE

-39 NGKQGDYGRII
+39 KGKQGDYGMII
-50 ANVYYDK
+50 ANINYDK
-57 NIVDKDK
+57 GDFI
-64 NKEKPFEYECK
+64 YECK
-75 DGTKLKITNGEKTYR
+75 DGTQLKISNGEKTYR
-90 TLIETYYKAIKD
+90 TLIETYYKAIRD
-102 KEWERNEDGTYD
+102 KEWERNEDGTYVE
-114 NPFLAFME
+114 PFLAFME

-133 EENSNNTEC
+133 EEDSGNEEC
-142 GVTTIKKYPL
+142 GVPILDKYPL

-166 NKMIK
+166 NKMVQL
-171 MKKQLIFWEEHTK
+171 KKQLIFWEEHTK
-184 LCAEDKKYYQ
+184 TCAEDRKLYQ
-194 RLKEEFKMRNGDNL
+194 RAKKEFEMRNGDKL
-208 INKLAELIE
+208 INKLGELIK
-217 EAEVVATE
+217 EAEDVATE
-225 YLEYTLKPDP
+225 YLGYA
-235 SDHNK
+235 SN
-240 LIETNLTLDF
+240 TNLTLDF
-250 NVNLVNTIKDL
+250 NVNLANTIKDL
-261 GLVTPYIED
+261 GLVTPYIQE

-298 PSEDKKD
+298 PNAEAKKD

-320 ELIFFDDGSTITIGG
+320 ELIFFDDGSTITIG
-335 EKIETPKNWIPQTLN
+335 EEDIETPTNWLPQSLN
-350 WVKRNECFICK
+350 WVKRNERFICTV
-361 KCGEVYEDN
+361 CGRVYEETDP
-370 GTCKCGNEK
+370 GVCKCGNTEFSHHK
-379 LTKFY
+379 
-384 KYYEYVDEQEGTK
+384 YVDEQKGTK

-426 DNYTDWLWYY
+426 DNYEDWLWYY

-458 GKESGYADGIEAI
+458 CKEKGYANGVEAI
-471 INKGDS
+471 VG
-477 IGDNIIM
+477 GDNPTNI
-484 EGDYAVNLAAW
+484 EFDEDNKTVVNLASW
-495 GDVITDITAKNNE
+495 GDVITDIKAENDRE
-508 EYGYGTI
+508 DGGTI

-522 VHLKAKKDDRSEGD
+522 VHLKAKIDDRSEGD
-536 KKTYVVKTPFV
+536 KKTYVANSPCV
-547 GIFDE
+547 GIFDK

-571 IKDAS
+571 IENAS
-576 EYCEAVKWY
+576 ECCSEMKWY

-603 TTSPYGANHGVKYT
+603 TTSPYGVNHGVKYT
-617 ETYIYYK
+617 EKYIYYK

-631 ITRFINGPKY
+631 IKRFINGPKY
-641 EIGDTVKGRDVVSRY
+641 RIGDTVYGYIVVSRY
-656 KTTEYLK
+656 KTAEYLK
-663 DYDGDYEEIEEEG
+663 DYHGDFDEIKEEG
-676 EKKYI
+676 EIKYI
-681 PKEYE
+681 PIEYE

-703 PYNRYQN
+703 PYSVYQN
-710 LYVLEYDKDETI
+710 LYVLEYDKNETI
-722 TTEMFG
+722 TSEMFD

-738 NGTTVSEDFTDD
+738 DGTTVSEKFTDD

-764 LVAKDKFKEYIEGK
+764 LVEKGKFDDYINGK

-799 RLYEKMEF
+799 RLYEKMKF
-807 YTGDNIY
+807 YTGNNIY
-814 SYNIRIGN
+814 VYNIRIGN

-830 RTNFTTTVDITH
+830 RTDFTTTVDITH
-842 VDIEERP
+842 TDIEERP
-849 LIRYDYYNGVN
+849 LIRYDYYNGVS
-860 FQPSVNEDVYI
+860 FQPSVNDDVYV
-871 ERGVTQAFEKHIK
+871 ERGITQAFEKYIK

-901 FFVISKENIDLG
+901 FFVISKEDIDLG

>member
-29 QGTCEIVKAT
+29 QGTCKIVKAT

-50 ANVYYDK
+50 ANVYF
-57 NIVDKDK
+57 KDDFK
-64 NKEKPFEYECK
+64 DGEWVFEHDCK
-75 DGTKLKITNGEKTYR
+75 DGTKLRIRKGEKTYR

-102 KEWERNEDGTYD
+102 KEWARKENGEYED
-114 NPFLAFME
+114 PFLAFME
-122 KGIGLKYVGLS
+122 RGIGLKYVGLS
-133 EENSNNTEC
+133 EEVSENGEC
-142 GVTTIKKYPL
+142 GVTTIKKFPL

-194 RLKEEFKMRNGDNL
+194 RLKEEFEMRNGNNL
-208 INKLAELIE
+208 INKLAELTE
-217 EAEVVATE
+217 EAEEVATE

-235 SDHNK
+235 SDNNK

-261 GLVTPYIED
+261 GLVTPYIEE
-270 WVAGKRYYEEDVVYH
+270 WVAGKRYYKEDVVYH
-285 IDGNGYGMTWYCK
+285 IDRNGYGMTWYCK
-298 PSEDKKD
+298 PSEDAKKD
-305 EFGRPYTEGFYEENT
+305 EFGRPYTEGFYEKNT

-335 EKIETPKNWIPQTLN
+335 EDIETPKNWIPQTLN
-350 WVKRNECFICK
+350 WVNR
-361 KCGEVYEDN
+361 
-370 GTCKCGNEK
+370 
-379 LTKFY
+379 
-384 KYYEYVDEQEGTK
+384 DEQEGTEV

-436 RKGMVMNR
+436 RKGLVMNR

-458 GKESGYADGIEAI
+458 DNGVEAI
-471 INKGDS
+471 VG
-477 IGDNIIM
+477 GDNPTNIKTDPNDDKTVI
-484 EGDYAVNLAAW
+484 NLAAW
-495 GDVITDITAKNNE
+495 GDVITDITTKNNE

-522 VHLKAKKDDRSEGD
+522 VHLKAEIDDRSEGD
-536 KKTYVVKTPFV
+536 KKTYVVKSPCV
-547 GIFDE
+547 GIFDN

-576 EYCEAVKWY
+576 EYCEVVKWY

-598 DFEAD
+598 NFEAD
-603 TTSPYGANHGVKYT
+603 TTSPYGVNHGVKYT

-631 ITRFINGPKY
+631 ITRFIDGPKY
-641 EIGDTVKGRDVVSRY
+641 EIGDTVKGYDVVSRY

-722 TTEMFG
+722 TTEMFD

-738 NGTTVSEDFTDD
+738 DGTTVNEKFTDD

>member
-15 SRLPAMFAYLDIDE
+15 SRLPAMFAYLETDE

-39 NGKQGDYGRII
+39 NGKQGDYGMII
-50 ANVYYDK
+50 ANINYDK
-57 NIVDKDK
+57 GD
-64 NKEKPFEYECK
+64 FSHECK
-75 DGTKLKITNGEKTYR
+75 DGTQLKITNGEKTYR
-90 TLIETYYKAIKD
+90 TLIETYYKAIRD
-102 KEWERNEDGTYD
+102 KEWERNEDGTYVE
-114 NPFLAFME
+114 PFLAFME

-133 EENSNNTEC
+133 EEDSGNEEC
-142 GVTTIKKYPL
+142 GVPILDKFPL

-166 NKMIK
+166 NKMVQ

-184 LCAEDKKYYQ
+184 ACTEDKKFYQ
-194 RLKEEFKMRNGDNL
+194 RLKEEFEMRNGDKL
-208 INKLAELIE
+208 INKLGELIE
-217 EAEVVATE
+217 EAEDVATE
-225 YLEYTLKPDP
+225 YLGYA
-235 SDHNK
+235 SN
-240 LIETNLTLDF
+240 TNLTLDF

-261 GLVTPYIED
+261 GLVTPYIEE

-298 PSEDKKD
+298 PSEDAKKD

-335 EKIETPKNWIPQTLN
+335 ENIETPKNWIPQTLN
-350 WVKRNECFICK
+350 WVDR
-361 KCGEVYEDN
+361 Y
-370 GTCKCGNEK
+370 
-379 LTKFY
+379 
-384 KYYEYVDEQEGTK
+384 EQEGTK

-458 GKESGYADGIEAI
+458 GKEEGYADGVEAI
-471 INKGDS
+471 VG
-477 IGDNIIM
+477 GDNPTNI
-484 EGDYAVNLAAW
+484 EFDTDNKTVLNLAAW
-495 GDVITDITAKNNE
+495 GDVITNIEAINDRE
-508 EYGYGTI
+508 DGGTI

-522 VHLKAKKDDRSEGD
+522 VHLKAKIDDRSEGD
-536 KKTYVVKTPFV
+536 KKTYVANSPCIGNFAN
-547 GIFDE
+547 

-557 FSRGDIITQEEYDK
+557 FSRGDIITQEEYDR
-571 IKDAS
+571 IDNAS
-576 EYCEAVKWY
+576 KYCDEMKWY

-617 ETYIYYK
+617 EKYIYYK

-631 ITRFINGPKY
+631 ITRFIDGPKY
-641 EIGDTVKGRDVVSRY
+641 RIGDTVYGYIVVSRY
-656 KTTEYLK
+656 KTAEYLK
-663 DYDGDYEEIEEEG
+663 DYRGDYEDIEENG
-676 EKKYI
+676 VIKSVPI
-681 PKEYE
+681 EYE

-703 PYNRYQN
+703 PYSIYQK

-722 TTEMFG
+722 TSEMFD

-738 NGTTVSEDFTDD
+738 DGTTVSEDFTDD

-764 LVAKDKFKEYIEGK
+764 LVEKGKFKEYIEGK

-849 LIRYDYYNGVN
+849 LIRYDYYNGVS

-890 FEDLENYANGG
+890 FDDLENYANGG
-901 FFVISKENIDLG
+901 FFVISKEDIDLG